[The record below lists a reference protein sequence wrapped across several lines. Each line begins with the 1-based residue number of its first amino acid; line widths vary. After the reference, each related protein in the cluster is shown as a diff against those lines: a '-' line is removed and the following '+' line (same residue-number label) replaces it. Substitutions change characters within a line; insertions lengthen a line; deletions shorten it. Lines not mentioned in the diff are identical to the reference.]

1 MTNDSGNDNL
11 SNDLSEI
18 ANVVGELPANVLE
31 ALKKLPPEFINQ
43 LSQLSPEAVD
53 QLTRLP
59 IDMLSGLAGMP
70 GEMLEWLGRAS
81 SRSESGLSP
90 EVLVQFIKVAST
102 SSQPLRT
109 LKSIPKEML
118 SVMAAIPLEVFDSLM
133 ELPPELLM
141 QLPDAF
147 SATSETLDE
156 IPKNI
161 EELSAASED
170 GSSDVDPQLLATLNE
185 MPQGSIQ
192 SLAELPSESIATIA
206 ELDPELLDTVRQ
218 MPPELIAVISELTP
232 GALSTVIEMP
242 VESATTLSELDP
254 DVLAK
259 LAAEDTPSDTGE
271 PATVLPSSL
280 LVKLGRADD
289 GSGRVLSRILAEAQS
304 VQSLKTATESATDE
318 SDYDTAAATIP
329 EDMPVPSSTAED
341 FDPSEADEET
351 DHGEGNQA
359 SAGEDIEA
367 DWSDDAGATVQDV
380 PANIAAMGDD
390 SFDSAPSEGVSE
402 DASIA
407 DAWSEGLS
415 ALESS
420 EHKPRD
426 RDIMES
432 GDFSQIIDP
441 EGISEDDDS
450 SAYGATVE
458 SKDFEAVNLDDGSAT
473 QRLDDDGSDDDSYGA
488 TIQSDDVSEEFRD
501 GFQTYQD
508 DSSKTVQADDS
519 EDDDSFGETIQ
530 SNDGWS
536 MGDADEFDDPNQ
548 TLQDASIDDG
558 DASQAVQSG
567 DQWSAEGLSALD
579 PSGQSDDDSFG
590 ATIQSDEWSQAEDGG
605 DDDESFSQTVALDEA
620 GAPADFDDDD
630 SFGETIQS
638 DNSFADGSFDD
649 DSFGATIQSGE
660 HDADESFSQ
669 TIATSDLSEEDRQT
683 MADAWDADMMD
694 AANERPDMTIKSS
707 DLQETT
713 TKNTLVITEKK
724 LGTTNIR
731 DYKKGNPFPEP
742 KEPEYELLK
751 KLGEGGM
758 GLVFMARQRS
768 IDREVALKM
777 LKPKTAKDPEQR
789 SKFLTEAVV
798 TGDLDHPN
806 IVPIYDVGASPD
818 DALFYAMKKVEGT
831 PWLDV
836 VLEKSLE
843 ENLDIL
849 KRTADAVGFA
859 HSRGVVHR
867 DLKPENVMLGA
878 FNEVL
883 VMDWGLAYSTEGFRK
898 SASITE
904 STSMGGTPAYM
915 APEMATGPIKK
926 IGPRSDVYLLGA
938 ILFEVVTGK
947 PPHAGKNAMKC
958 LMSAARNKI
967 RDADNERTKR
977 NDPTGE
983 LLKIAHKAM
992 ATKLEDRYQTVDE
1005 FQAGIQDYQSHTE
1018 SITLTLRALEELRE
1032 AKEKQDYDLFAR
1044 ARFGYEEALNLWG
1057 NNKHAQKG
1065 LVDTK
1070 LAYAMCA
1077 QQKGDFDLGMSL
1089 LNVEIPEHKAL
1100 RQELLDAKNTVLARE
1115 RQLEEQKA
1123 ARAKMRRVMTIGTVA
1138 ALIMMSGLAGW
1149 AFVERQEA
1157 VAQKQIA
1164 VEQEAIAKLNE
1175 KEAKRQEGLA
1185 KENEKKAEEQKLIAV
1200 ANEQKA
1206 VEAQKQEA
1214 KQKLL
1219 AIAAKDAALE
1229 AQKKEAVQRLLAQ
1242 ENEKKAVA
1250 SEAEAQKQKLIA
1262 LNNEKEAIKQKAIA
1276 EDNEKKAVVARN
1288 DALEAQKKEAAQ
1300 RLLAVKAKDA
1310 ALLAQKKEAE
1320 QRLLAQEN
1328 EKKAVASEAEAQKQK
1343 LIALNNEKEAVKQKG
1358 IADVKRTEAEEATKA
1373 EQYQAYIARIGL
1385 ADAKI
1390 RENAFDAAI
1399 TILKDC
1405 PAHLRNWEWG
1415 RLMHLCSQSI
1425 GTFDNKAPVDA
1436 IALAPNGTQFVTGG
1450 WNGSATVWDL
1460 ESGRQLAQLKHDG
1473 LYIYAVDWSADG
1485 KWIATGSND
1494 AVHGYVQVWNAETG
1508 ERVAQKFGN
1517 DTDEATS
1524 HTDAV
1529 LSVHFSKNIEGGQ
1542 KLLTTSYDNTARLWN
1557 VASGKQE
1564 RRFLGHNWWVWDAQ
1578 FSPDEKKIVTAS
1590 QDGTAIVWD
1599 SQTGEPGAPFTGH
1612 HGPVY
1617 SAAFSSTGD
1626 AVVTG
1631 GYDKRVL
1638 VWRPSDVR
1646 PYDFTRLTSNS
1657 GSVVPP
1663 PKFKSLDGHSGPVR
1677 TVAFSKDGSRII
1689 SGSQDN
1695 TIRFWDAEGGQLLK
1709 SFRGHDGAV
1718 RTVAFAESDQVI
1730 LSGSHDNSI
1739 RKWNISE
1746 YEEIRVLQGQ
1756 VLEGHVDAI
1765 LSAGFSPDGERIVT
1779 ASRDRTARTWE
1790 TFTGQPLKVFA
1801 EGHSFLATS
1810 AAFFPGGKRLATGA
1824 VDNTVRIWDVD
1835 SGTQLVRLEHTGRA
1849 AALTVSNDGKWVITG
1864 GDDNSAKMWNAET
1877 GELASVFKG
1886 DKDSKGHN
1894 NEVTAVAISENDQRL
1909 LTGDSSGR
1917 VFIWDIK
1924 TQKVVLELK
1933 GHARS
1938 RITDAAFLPGTN
1950 RVLTASADRTVAQW
1964 DATSGEEVPS
1974 LILSHPDSVVA
1985 MSLRPNTH
1993 QVLTACGDG
2002 SVRLWD
2008 ADTAKVISEL
2018 DRGAEKITDV
2028 AINDA
2033 GSKALAVDAN
2043 GRKTLIFSLGN
2054 TTESITADQTYV
2066 SNGQLWSAI
2075 FAPLKSDLGI
2085 LALGGSDAKLIG
2097 LKSAQRENDETLVA
2111 FSPHGVIASA
2121 SYSPDGSKIVT
2132 GSWDFSA
2139 RIWDS
2144 NTGADLRKLAGD
2156 DGHTGFV
2163 NSAVFSPDGKY
2174 VLTASDD
2181 GTAKIWDASNGT
2193 VLTTLTGHEDRVRH
2207 ATFSKDGSQILTS
2220 SNDRTARIW
2229 DLKETAR
2236 ANGSAN
2242 VEATVA
2248 QVFKGHEWAVLSAE
2262 FSDDGKFVI
2271 TASEDNTARIWDATN
2286 GKELSVLAGHTAR
2299 VTSVAFAPGNDPT
2312 RAVTASQDGAV
2323 KLWDT
2328 KENKEILTLDG
2339 HTREVTSVAFSPN
2352 GKYVLTASEDGRAI
2366 LWLTDP
2372 WETAPSKEKLTNVV
2386 RNRVASGAE

>member
-1 MTNDSGNDNL
+1 MTSDSGNDNL

-18 ANVVGELPANVLE
+18 ARVVGELPTNVLD
-31 ALKKLPPEFINQ
+31 ALAKLPPEFINQ
-43 LSQLSPEAVD
+43 LTQLSPEAVD

-59 IDMLSGLAGMP
+59 ADMLSGLAGMP
-70 GEMLEWLGRAS
+70 NDMLEWLGRAS
-81 SRSESGLSP
+81 SRSETGLSP
-90 EVLVQFIKVAST
+90 DVLSQFISVASK

-109 LKSIPKEML
+109 LKAIPTEML
-118 SVMAAIPLEVFDSLM
+118 TVMAALPADVFNGLM
-133 ELPPELLM
+133 DLPPELLK

-147 SATSETLDE
+147 TATSETMDE
-156 IPKNI
+156 IPTNI
-161 EELSAASED
+161 EDLSAASED
-170 GSSDVDPQLLATLNE
+170 GSQDVDPQLLATLNE
-185 MPQGSIQ
+185 MPPGSIKT
-192 SLAELPSESIATIA
+192 LAELPTDSIAAIA
-206 ELDPELLDTVRQ
+206 DLDPELLETVRQ
-218 MPPELIAVISELTP
+218 MPAELLAAISDLTP
-232 GALSTVIEMP
+232 GALSTVIDMP
-242 VESATTLSELDP
+242 IEAATTLSELDP
-254 DVLAK
+254 AVLAR
-259 LAAEDTPSDTGE
+259 LAAEETPADTGQ
-271 PATVLPSSL
+271 PAPFIPSSL
-280 LVKLGRADD
+280 LLKLGRADD
-289 GSGRVLSRILAEAQS
+289 GTGRVLGRIIAEAKS
-304 VQSLKTATESATDE
+304 AKSLEPVSGHDD
-318 SDYDTAAATIP
+318 SDYDTAAATLP
-329 EDMPVPSSTAED
+329 EEMPVPSSTADD
-341 FDPSEADEET
+341 FDASEADEDT
-351 DHGEGNQA
+351 DHGENNQLV
-359 SAGEDIEA
+359 SGDDEAG

-380 PANIAAMGDD
+380 PADIAAMGDD
-390 SFDSAPSEGVSE
+390 SFDSATTEGVSE

-415 ALESS
+415 ALETG

-426 RDIMES
+426 RGIMES

-501 GFQTYQD
+501 GFKTVQD
-508 DSSKTVQADDS
+508 DSSRTVQTNDS

-548 TLQDASIDDG
+548 TLQDASLDD
-558 DASQAVQSG
+558 DESFSQTVQSG

-605 DDDESFSQTVALDEA
+605 DDDESFSQTVALDGA
-620 GAPADFDDDD
+620 GAPSDAGDDD

-638 DNSFADGSFDD
+638 DNSFAEGSFDD

-660 HDADESFSQ
+660 HAADESFSQ
-669 TIATSDLSEEDRQT
+669 TIATSDLSDEDRKT
-683 MADAWDADMMD
+683 MADAWGADMMD
-694 AANERPDMTIKSS
+694 AANERPDMTIKSA
-707 DLQETT
+707 DLQEAAP
-713 TKNTLVITEKK
+713 NHTLVITEKQ
-724 LGTTNIR
+724 LGTTKIR
-731 DYKKGNPFPEP
+731 DYKKGTPFPEP

-789 SKFLTEAVV
+789 AKFLTEAVV

-983 LLKIAHKAM
+983 LLKIALKAM

-1032 AKEKQDYDLFAR
+1032 AKDKQDYDLFSR

-1065 LVDTK
+1065 LLDTK

-1100 RQELLDAKNTVLARE
+1100 HQELLDAKNTVLARE

-1149 AFVERQEA
+1149 AFMERQEA

-1175 KEAKRQEGLA
+1175 KEAKHQEGLA
-1185 KENEKKAEEQKLIAV
+1185 KENEKKAVV
-1200 ANEQKA
+1200 ARNDA
-1206 VEAQKQEA
+1206 IEAQKQEA

-1229 AQKKEAVQRLLAQ
+1229 AQKKEAEQRLLAQ

-1262 LNNEKEAIKQKAIA
+1262 LNNEKEAVKQKAIA

-1288 DALEAQKKEAAQ
+1288 DALQAQKKEAAQ

-1343 LIALNNEKEAVKQKG
+1343 LIALANEKEAVKQKG
-1358 IADVKRTEAEEATKA
+1358 IADDKRAEAVLAQKA

-1399 TILKDC
+1399 TILQDC

-1460 ESGRQLAQLKHDG
+1460 ESGRQITQLKHDG

-1494 AVHGYVQVWNAETG
+1494 TVNGYVQVWNAETG
-1508 ERVAQKFGN
+1508 ERVSQQFGN
-1517 DTDEATS
+1517 NSDEATS

-1529 LSVHFSKNIEGGQ
+1529 LSVHFSKSIEGGQ

-1557 VASGKQE
+1557 VTSGKQE

-1663 PKFKSLDGHSGPVR
+1663 PKFKSLDGHDGPVR

-1695 TIRFWDAEGGQLLK
+1695 TIRLWDSEGGQLLK

-1877 GELASVFKG
+1877 GELAGIFKG

-1938 RITDAAFLPGTN
+1938 RITDAAFLLGTN

-1964 DATSGEEVPS
+1964 NATTGEEDSS

-2018 DRGAEKITDV
+2018 DRGDAKITDV

-2054 TTESITADQTYV
+2054 TTGPISADQTYV
-2066 SNGQLWSAI
+2066 STGQLWSAI
-2075 FAPLKSDLGI
+2075 FAPLQSDLGI

-2163 NSAVFSPDGKY
+2163 NSAVFSPDGKF

-2181 GTAKIWDASNGT
+2181 GTAKIWDASTGA
-2193 VLTTLTGHEDRVRH
+2193 VLATLTGHEDRVRH
-2207 ATFSKDGSQILTS
+2207 ATFSKDGTQILTS

-2229 DLKETAR
+2229 GLKQAVQADGLAT
-2236 ANGSAN
+2236 

-2248 QVFKGHEWAVLSAE
+2248 QVFNGHEWAVLSAE

-2286 GKELSVLAGHTAR
+2286 GEELSVLAGHTAR

-2339 HTREVTSVAFSPN
+2339 HTREVTSVAFSPD

-2366 LWLTDP
+2366 LWLTSP
-2372 WETAPSKEKLTNVV
+2372 WQTEPPKEKLTKIV
-2386 RNRVASGAE
+2386 RTPVASGAE

>member
-1 MTNDSGNDNL
+1 MTSDSGNDNL
-11 SNDLSEI
+11 SNDDLSELTR
-18 ANVVGELPANVLE
+18 VVGELPADVLDS
-31 ALKKLPPEFINQ
+31 LRKLPPEFISQ
-43 LSQLSPEAVD
+43 LAQLSPEAVD

-59 IDMLSGLAGMP
+59 VDMLGGLAGMP
-70 GEMLEWLGRAS
+70 ADMLEWLGRAS
-81 SRSESGLSP
+81 QRSGSSLSP
-90 EVLVQFIKVAST
+90 DALAQFISVACKST
-102 SSQPLRT
+102 QPLRT
-109 LKSIPKEML
+109 LKAIPTEML
-118 SVMAAIPLEVFDSLM
+118 NVMATLPADVFNSLM
-133 ELPPELLM
+133 ELPPELLR

-147 SATSETLDE
+147 TATSETMDE

-161 EELSAASED
+161 EDLSATSDD
-170 GSSDVDPQLLATLNE
+170 GSSDLDPQLLATLNE
-185 MPQGSIQ
+185 MPPGSIQ
-192 SLAELPSESIATIA
+192 TLAELPSESIATLA
-206 ELDPELLDTVRQ
+206 ELDPELLETVRQ
-218 MPPELIAVISELTP
+218 MPPELLAAISDMTP

-242 VESATTLSELDP
+242 IDAATTLSELDP
-254 DVLAK
+254 AVLAR

-271 PATVLPSSL
+271 PAPGLTSAL
-280 LVKLGRADD
+280 LTRLGRADD
-289 GSGRVLSRILAEAQS
+289 GSGRVLGRILSEAQS
-304 VQSLKTATESATDE
+304 VRSLKPGPPSTDE
-318 SDYDTAAATIP
+318 DSDYDNAAATLA
-329 EDMPVPSSTAED
+329 EMPASTGAADD
-341 FDPSEADEET
+341 FDQSEADEET
-351 DHGEGNQA
+351 DHGENNQQA
-359 SAGEDIEA
+359 EGESADG

-380 PANIAAMGDD
+380 PADIAAMGDD
-390 SFDSAPSEGVSE
+390 SFDVAPTEGVSE

-407 DAWSEGLS
+407 DAWAEGLS
-415 ALESS
+415 ALETG
-420 EHKPRD
+420 EIKPRD
-426 RDIMES
+426 RSAMES
-432 GDFSQIIDP
+432 ADFSQVIDP
-441 EGISEDDDS
+441 EGFSEDDDS
-450 SAYGATVE
+450 SSYGATVE
-458 SKDFEAVNLDDGSAT
+458 SKEIEAVNLDDGSAT
-473 QRLDDDGSDDDSYGA
+473 QRLDDDDDDSYGA
-488 TIQSDDVSEEFRD
+488 TIQSEDLSEEFRD

-508 DSSKTVQADDS
+508 ESSKSVPTVDND
-519 EDDDSFGETIQ
+519 EDDSFGATIQ
-530 SNDGWS
+530 SDDGWA

-548 TLQDASIDDG
+548 TLQDISVDD
-558 DASQAVQSG
+558 DNPAQTLQSD
-567 DQWSAEGLSALD
+567 DQWSDEGLSALD
-579 PSGQSDDDSFG
+579 PAAPSDDDSFG
-590 ATIQSDEWSQAEDGG
+590 ATVQSDEWSKVEDGG
-605 DDDESFSQTVALDEA
+605 DDDESFSQTVAIDGA
-620 GAPADFDDDD
+620 GAPSDDDD
-630 SFGETIQS
+630 SFGATIQS
-638 DNSFADGSFDD
+638 DPSIADGGFDD

-660 HDADESFSQ
+660 HGADESFSQ
-669 TIATSDLSEEDRQT
+669 TIATSDLSEEDRRT
-683 MADAWDADMMD
+683 MADAWGADQMD
-694 AANERPDMTIKSS
+694 VPTDRPDVTIKSA
-707 DLQETT
+707 DLQDTSP
-713 TKNTLVITEKK
+713 NHTLVITSKK
-724 LGTTNIR
+724 LGTDKIR
-731 DYKKGNPFPEP
+731 DYKKGTPYPEP

-789 SKFLTEAVV
+789 AKFLTEAVV

-849 KRTADAVGFA
+849 MRTSDAVGFA
-859 HSRGVVHR
+859 HARGVVHR

-967 RDADNERTKR
+967 RDADTERAKR
-977 NDPTGE
+977 NDPSGE
-983 LLKIAHKAM
+983 LTSIAMKAM
-992 ATKLEDRYQTVDE
+992 ATKLEDRYQSVDE
-1005 FQAGIQDYQSHTE
+1005 FQAALREYESHTE

-1032 AKEKQDYDLFAR
+1032 AKSKQDYDLFSR
-1044 ARFGYEEALNLWG
+1044 ARFGYEEALNLWS

-1065 LVDTK
+1065 LTDTK
-1070 LAYAMCA
+1070 LAYALCA
-1077 QQKGDFDLGMSL
+1077 QAKGDFDLGMSL
-1089 LNVEIPEHKAL
+1089 LDVKIPEHKAL
-1100 RQELLDAKNTVLARE
+1100 YDELLDAKNTVLARE

-1123 ARAKMRRVMTIGTVA
+1123 ARARLRRIMTVGTVA

-1149 AFVERQEA
+1149 AYMEREEA
-1157 VAQKQIA
+1157 VKQRLIA
-1164 VEQEAIAKLNE
+1164 VESE
-1175 KEAKRQEGLA
+1175 KEAKRQEGIAKDQKVLA
-1185 KENEKKAEEQKLIAV
+1185 E

-1206 VEAQKQEA
+1206 VVARNDAIEAQKQEA
-1214 KQKLL
+1214 EQREL
-1219 AIAAKDAALE
+1219 AEKAKEKEAEQRIIAEANEKKAKESEMKAVIARNDAVE
-1229 AQKKEAVQRLLAQ
+1229 AQKKEAVQRQLA
-1242 ENEKKAVA
+1242 EANEKKAKE
-1250 SEAEAQKQKLIA
+1250 SEMKAVIARNDAVEAQKQ
-1262 LNNEKEAIKQKAIA
+1262 
-1276 EDNEKKAVVARN
+1276 
-1288 DALEAQKKEAAQ
+1288 EAAQ
-1300 RLLAVKAKDA
+1300 RLLAVKAKDE

-1328 EKKAVASEAEAQKQK
+1328 EKKAVASEKEAQKQK
-1343 LIALNNEKEAVKQKG
+1343 LIAVANEKEAVKQKG
-1358 IADVKRTEAEEATKA
+1358 IADEKRAEAELAQKA

-1399 TILKDC
+1399 TILEDC
-1405 PAHLRNWEWG
+1405 PSHLRNWEWG

-1436 IALAPNGTQFVTGG
+1436 IALAPGGKQFVTGG
-1450 WNGSATVWDL
+1450 WNGSATIWDL
-1460 ESGRQLAQLKHDG
+1460 QSGRQIKQLNHDG
-1473 LYIYAVDWSADG
+1473 LYIYSVDWSADG

-1494 AVHGYVQVWNAETG
+1494 SVNGYVQVWNAETG
-1508 ERVAQKFGN
+1508 ERVGQKFGN
-1517 DTDEATS
+1517 NTDEATS

-1529 LSVHFSKNIEGGQ
+1529 LSVHFSKAGEDGQ
-1542 KLLTTSYDNTARLWN
+1542 KLLTTSYDNTARLWD
-1557 VASGKQE
+1557 VATGQQD

-1578 FSPDEKKIVTAS
+1578 FSPDEKKIVTVS

-1599 SQTGEPGAPFTGH
+1599 TATGEPGSPFTGH
-1612 HGPVY
+1612 DGPVY

-1646 PYDFTRLTSNS
+1646 PYDFKRLKSNS
-1657 GSVVPP
+1657 GGVIPP
-1663 PKFKSLDGHSGPVR
+1663 PKFRSLDGHNGPVR
-1677 TVAFSKDGSRII
+1677 AVAFSQNGSRIV

-1695 TIRFWDAEGGQLLK
+1695 TIRLWDSEGGQLLK

-1718 RTVAFAESDQVI
+1718 RTVTFAESDQVI

-1790 TFTGQPLKVFA
+1790 AATGQPLKVFA
-1801 EGHSFLATS
+1801 EGHSFLASS

-1835 SGTQLVRLEHTGRA
+1835 SGTQLIRLEHTGRA
-1849 AALTVSNDGKWVITG
+1849 AALTVSNNGKWAVTG
-1864 GDDNSAKMWNAET
+1864 GDDKSARIWDAES
-1877 GELASVFKG
+1877 GELMFVFKG
-1886 DKDSKGHN
+1886 DKDNKGHN
-1894 NEVTAVAISENDQRL
+1894 NEVTAVAISGNDQQL

-1917 VFIWDIK
+1917 VFVWDVK
-1924 TQKVVLELK
+1924 TQKVILELK
-1933 GHARS
+1933 GHSRS

-1950 RVLTASADRTVAQW
+1950 RVLTACADKTVAQW
-1964 DATSGEEVPS
+1964 DLTTGKEVPS
-1974 LILSHPDSVVA
+1974 LILRHPDSVVA

-1993 QVLTACGDG
+1993 EVLTACGDG
-2002 SVRLWD
+2002 SVRLWN
-2008 ADTAKVISEL
+2008 ADTAEVIAEV
-2018 DRGAEKITDV
+2018 DRGNAKITDV
-2028 AINDA
+2028 AINAD
-2033 GSKALAVDAN
+2033 GTKGLAVDAN
-2043 GRKTLIFSLGN
+2043 GRKTLVFSLENSQGQ
-2054 TTESITADQTYV
+2054 IKPDQTSV
-2066 SNGQLWSAI
+2066 STGQLWSAI
-2075 FAPLKSDLGI
+2075 FAPVNNDLAI
-2085 LALGGSDAKLIG
+2085 VVLGGSDAKLIG
-2097 LKSAQRENDETLVA
+2097 LKTVRRESDETLVA

-2121 SYSPDGSKIVT
+2121 AYSPDGSKIVT

-2139 RIWDS
+2139 RIWNS
-2144 NTGADLRKLAGD
+2144 NTGADLRKLAGEQ
-2156 DGHTGFV
+2156 GHTGFV
-2163 NSAVFSPDGKY
+2163 NSAVFSPDSAGRW
-2174 VLTASDD
+2174 VLTGSDD
-2181 GTAKIWDASNGT
+2181 GTAKIWDAATGE
-2193 VLTTLTGHEDRVRH
+2193 VLATLTGHQDRVRH
-2207 ATFSKDGSQILTS
+2207 ATFSKDGTQILTS

-2229 DLKETAR
+2229 NLKATAH
-2236 ANGSAN
+2236 ADGSTK

-2248 QVFKGHEWAVLSAE
+2248 QVFTGHEWAVVSAE

-2286 GKELSVLAGHTAR
+2286 GQELSVLAGHTAR
-2299 VTSVAFAPGNDPT
+2299 VTSVAFAPGENPT

-2328 KENKEILTLDG
+2328 QENKEILTLDG

-2366 LWLTDP
+2366 LWLTAP
-2372 WETAPSKEKLTNVV
+2372 WETAPPKEKLTNVV

>member
-1 MTNDSGNDNL
+1 MLEPLRKRESTAMTSDSGNDNL
-11 SNDLSEI
+11 SNDGASEI
-18 ANVVGELPANVLE
+18 ARIVGELPTDVLD
-31 ALKKLPPEFINQ
+31 ALRKIPPEFINQ
-43 LSQLSPEAVD
+43 LANLSPEAVN

-59 IDMLSGLAGMP
+59 VDMLGGLAGMP
-70 GEMLEWLGRAS
+70 NEMLEWLGRAS
-81 SRSESGLSP
+81 SRGESGLSP
-90 EVLVQFIKVAST
+90 DVLAQFISVASKST
-102 SSQPLRT
+102 QPLHT
-109 LKSIPKEML
+109 LKAIPTEIL
-118 SVMAAIPLEVFDSLM
+118 NVMATLPADVFNALM
-133 ELPPELLM
+133 EMPPELLK

-147 SATSETLDE
+147 AATSETLDE
-156 IPKNI
+156 IPTNI
-161 EELSAASED
+161 EELSAASD
-170 GSSDVDPQLLATLNE
+170 DASSDIDPQLLATLSE
-185 MPQGSIQ
+185 MPADSIQ
-192 SLAELPSESIATIA
+192 TLAELPTESIAAIA
-206 ELDPELLDTVRQ
+206 ELDPELLETVRQ
-218 MPPELIAVISELTP
+218 MPAELIAALSGLTP
-232 GALSTVIEMP
+232 GALSTVIEMQIQ
-242 VESATTLSELDP
+242 SATTLSELDP
-254 DVLAK
+254 AILAK
-259 LAAEDTPSDTGE
+259 LAAEDTPDDTGRLA
-271 PATVLPSSL
+271 PTLSSAL

-289 GSGRVLSRILAEAQS
+289 GSGHVLGHILAEAKS
-304 VQSLKTATESATDE
+304 VQSLRASTNSVDE
-318 SDYDTAAATIP
+318 DPDYDTAAATLP
-329 EDMPVPSSTAED
+329 EELQVPTSTADD
-341 FDPSEADEET
+341 FDASEADEST
-351 DHGEGNQA
+351 DHGENNRLA
-359 SAGEDIEA
+359 AGDDA
-367 DWSDDAGATVQDV
+367 DGDWSDDAGATVQDV
-380 PANIAAMGDD
+380 PANIAEMADD
-390 SFDSAPSEGVSE
+390 SFVFAAAEGPSE

-407 DAWSEGLS
+407 DAWAEGLS
-415 ALESS
+415 ALETG

-426 RDIMES
+426 RSPMES

-450 SAYGATVE
+450 ITYGATVE
-458 SKDFEAVNLDDGSAT
+458 SKEIEAVNLDDGSAT
-473 QRLDDDGSDDDSYGA
+473 QKIDDDGSDDDSYGA

-501 GFQTYQD
+501 GFQTHQD
-508 DSSKTVQADDS
+508 ESSKPVPVT
-519 EDDDSFGETIQ
+519 DDDSFGETMQ
-530 SNDGWS
+530 SNDGCS
-536 MGDADEFDDPNQ
+536 MEDDNEFDDPNQ
-548 TLQDASIDDG
+548 TLQDISVDDEKK
-558 DASQAVQSG
+558 SQTD

-579 PSGQSDDDSFG
+579 PSGSDDDSFG
-590 ATIQSDEWSQAEDGG
+590 ATVQSDEWSNAEGSGG
-605 DDDESFSQTVALDEA
+605 NDDDESFSQTVAIDGT
-620 GAPADFDDDD
+620 GAPSDDDE
-630 SFGETIQS
+630 SFGQTIQS
-638 DNSFADGSFDD
+638 DPSIADGSFDD

-660 HDADESFSQ
+660 HDVDESFSQ
-669 TIATSDLSEEDRQT
+669 TIATSDLSEEDRRT
-683 MADAWDADMMD
+683 MNDAWGADMVD
-694 AANERPDMTIKSS
+694 AANERPDMTIKSA
-707 DLQETT
+707 DLQ
-713 TKNTLVITEKK
+713 KSSPNHTLVITEKK
-724 LGTTNIR
+724 LGTTNIS
-731 DYKKGNPFPEP
+731 DYKKGHPFPEP

-789 SKFLTEAVV
+789 AKFLTEAVV
-798 TGDLDHPN
+798 TGELDHPN
-806 IVPIYDVGASPD
+806 IVPIYDVGASAD

-904 STSMGGTPAYM
+904 SISMGGTPAYM

-967 RDADNERTKR
+967 RDSDTERAKR

-1018 SITLTLRALEELRE
+1018 SITLTLRALDELRE
-1032 AKEKQDYDLFAR
+1032 AKEKQDYDLFSR

-1070 LAYAMCA
+1070 LAYALCA
-1077 QQKGDFDLGMSL
+1077 QKKGDFDLGMSL
-1089 LNVEIPEHKAL
+1089 LNVEVPEHKSL
-1100 RQELLDAKNTVLARE
+1100 YDELLDAKNTVLARE

-1138 ALIMMSGLAGW
+1138 ALVMMSSLAGW
-1149 AFVERQEA
+1149 AYMEREEA
-1157 VAQKQIA
+1157 VKQRLIA
-1164 VEQEAIAKLNE
+1164 VEQEAIAKEKE
-1175 KEAKRQEGLA
+1175 KEAVFQKGLA
-1185 KENEKKAEEQKLIAV
+1185 EDQKLIAE
-1200 ANEQKA
+1200 ANE
-1206 VEAQKQEA
+1206 E
-1214 KQKLL
+1214 
-1219 AIAAKDAALE
+1219 
-1229 AQKKEAVQRLLAQ
+1229 
-1242 ENEKKAVA
+1242 
-1250 SEAEAQKQKLIA
+1250 
-1262 LNNEKEAIKQKAIA
+1262 
-1276 EDNEKKAVVARN
+1276 KAVVARN
-1288 DALEAQKKEAAQ
+1288 DAVAAQKEEAKQKLIALAAKDTAEKAQKEEAKQRMLAVKAKDTAVMAQKKEVEQ
-1300 RLLAVKAKDA
+1300 RLLAVKAKDEAVKAQTA
-1310 ALLAQKKEAE
+1310 AEVAQKEEA
-1320 QRLLAQEN
+1320 
-1328 EKKAVASEAEAQKQK
+1328 KQK
-1343 LIALNNEKEAVKQKG
+1343 LIAVAAKNLAVQAQMAAEVAQKEEAKQKLLAVKARDAA
-1358 IADVKRTEAEEATKA
+1358 IEARQA

-1399 TILKDC
+1399 VILDDC
-1405 PAHLRNWEWG
+1405 PSHLRNWEWG

-1436 IALAPNGTQFVTGG
+1436 IALAPNGKQFVTGG
-1450 WNGSATVWDL
+1450 WNGAATIWDL
-1460 ESGRQLAQLKHDG
+1460 ESGQQIKQLDHDG
-1473 LYIYAVDWSADG
+1473 LYIYSVDWSADG
-1485 KWIATGSND
+1485 NWIATGSND
-1494 AVHGYVQVWNAETG
+1494 AVNGYVQVWNAKTG
-1508 ERVAQKFGN
+1508 ERVNQQFGDN
-1517 DTDEATS
+1517 TDEATS

-1529 LSVHFSKNIEGGQ
+1529 LSVHFSKGSTGGQ
-1542 KLLTTSYDNTARLWN
+1542 KLLTASYDETARLWN
-1557 VASGKQE
+1557 VATGQQDQ
-1564 RRFLGHNWWVWDAQ
+1564 RFLGHNGWVWDAQ
-1578 FSPDEKKIVTAS
+1578 FSPDEKKIVTVS
-1590 QDGTAIVWD
+1590 QDGSAIVWD
-1599 SQTGEPGAPFTGH
+1599 AETGEPGSPFNGH

-1617 SAAFSSTGD
+1617 SAAFSSDG
-1626 AVVTG
+1626 ASVVTG

-1646 PYDFTRLTSNS
+1646 PYDFSRIES
-1657 GSVVPP
+1657 GKVIPP
-1663 PKFKSLDGHSGPVR
+1663 PKFRSLDGHEGPVR
-1677 TVAFSKDGSRII
+1677 TVAFSQDGSRII

-1695 TIRFWDAEGGQLLK
+1695 TIRLWDSEGGQLLK

-1790 TFTGQPLKVFA
+1790 AVTGQPLKVFA

-1824 VDNTVRIWDVD
+1824 VDNTVRIWDAD
-1835 SGTQLVRLEHTGRA
+1835 SGTQFVRLEHTGRA
-1849 AALTVSNDGKWVITG
+1849 AALTISNDGKRVITG
-1864 GDDNSAKMWNAET
+1864 GDDYSANVWNADTGDLVFSLKKSET
-1877 GELASVFKG
+1877 
-1886 DKDSKGHN
+1886 SKGHN
-1894 NEVTAVAISENDQRL
+1894 NEVTAVAISEDGQRL

-1917 VFIWDIK
+1917 VFIWDLK
-1924 TQKVVLELK
+1924 TQTVLLELK
-1933 GHARS
+1933 GHSRS
-1938 RITDAAFLPGTN
+1938 RITDAAFLPGTS
-1950 RVLTASADRTVAQW
+1950 RVLTACADRTVAQW
-1964 DATSGEEVPS
+1964 DLSIGKEISS
-1974 LILSHPDSVVA
+1974 LILKHPDSVVA

-2008 ADTAKVISEL
+2008 ADTAKVLSEL
-2018 DRGAEKITDV
+2018 DRGDAKITDV
-2028 AINDA
+2028 SINAD
-2033 GSKALAVDAN
+2033 GTKALAVDAN
-2043 GRKTLIFSLGN
+2043 GRKTLIFPLDVNNSRM
-2054 TTESITADQTYV
+2054 TPDHTHIST
-2066 SNGQLWSAI
+2066 GQLWTAI
-2075 FAPLKSDLGI
+2075 FAPLKNDLAI
-2085 LALGGSDAKLIG
+2085 LALGGSDAQLIG
-2097 LKSAQRENDETLVA
+2097 LKSAKRDNDENLVA
-2111 FSPHGVIASA
+2111 FSPHGIIASA
-2121 SYSPDGSKIVT
+2121 NYSPDGSKIVT

-2139 RIWDS
+2139 RIWNA

-2163 NSAVFSPDGKY
+2163 NSAVFSPDAAGRW

-2181 GTAKIWDASNGT
+2181 GTAKIWDAATGS
-2193 VLTTLTGHEDRVRH
+2193 VLATLLGHEDRVRH
-2207 ATFSKDGSQILTS
+2207 ATFSKDGTRILTS

-2229 DLKETAR
+2229 TLKETAQ
-2236 ANGSAN
+2236 ANGSTTI
-2242 VEATVA
+2242 EAAIT
-2248 QVFKGHEWAVLSAE
+2248 QVFNGHKWAVVSAE
-2262 FSDDGKFVI
+2262 FSDDGKLVI
-2271 TASEDNTARIWDATN
+2271 TASEDNTARIWDAAN

-2328 KENKEILTLDG
+2328 QENKEILTLDG
-2339 HTREVTSVAFSPN
+2339 HTREVTSVAFSPD

-2366 LWLTDP
+2366 LWLTTP
-2372 WETAPSKEKLTNVV
+2372 WETAPPKEKLTEILQAP
-2386 RNRVASGAE
+2386 VATGAE

>member
-1 MTNDSGNDNL
+1 MTSDSGNDKL

-18 ANVVGELPANVLE
+18 ARVVGELPTDVLE
-31 ALKKLPPEFINQ
+31 ALAKLPPEFIQ
-43 LSQLSPEAVD
+43 RLTRLSPEAVD

-59 IDMLSGLAGMP
+59 AGMLSGLAGMP
-70 GEMLEWLGRAS
+70 TDVLEWLGRAS
-81 SRSESGLSP
+81 SRSETGLSP
-90 EVLVQFIKVAST
+90 AVLSQFIAMAT
-102 SSQPLRT
+102 NSSQALGT
-109 LKSIPKEML
+109 LKAIPTEML
-118 SVMAAIPLEVFDSLM
+118 NVMAALPADVFNGLM
-133 ELPPELLM
+133 ALPPELLK

-147 SATSETLDE
+147 TATSETMDE
-156 IPKNI
+156 IPTNI
-161 EELSAASED
+161 EDMSAASDD
-170 GSSDVDPQLLATLNE
+170 GSHDVDPQLLATLNE
-185 MPQGSIQ
+185 MPPGSIQ
-192 SLAELPSESIATIA
+192 TLAELPSDSIAAIA
-206 ELDPELLDTVRQ
+206 DLDPDLLETVRQ
-218 MPPELIAVISELTP
+218 MPAELLAAISDLTP
-232 GALSTVIEMP
+232 GALSTVINMP
-242 VESATTLSELDP
+242 LDSATTLSELDP
-254 DVLAK
+254 AVLAR
-259 LAAEDTPSDTGE
+259 LSNEETPTDTGQ
-271 PATVLPSSL
+271 PAPFIPSAL
-280 LVKLGRADD
+280 LLKLGRADD
-289 GSGRVLSRILAEAQS
+289 GTGRVLSRIIAEARSAKSLQQTS
-304 VQSLKTATESATDE
+304 GAVQDD

-329 EDMPVPSSTAED
+329 EDMPVPASTADD
-341 FDPSEADEET
+341 FDPSEADEDT
-351 DHGEGNQA
+351 DHGENAGIPK
-359 SAGEDIEA
+359 GEDA
-367 DWSDDAGATVQDV
+367 DGDWSDDAGATVQDI
-380 PANIAAMGDD
+380 PADIAAMGDE
-390 SFDSAPSEGVSE
+390 SFDAASAEGLSE
-402 DASIA
+402 DASIS
-407 DAWSEGLS
+407 DAWAEGLS
-415 ALESS
+415 ALET
-420 EHKPRD
+420 EDEKPRD
-426 RDIMES
+426 RGIMES
-432 GDFSQIIDP
+432 GDFSQVIDP

-450 SAYGATVE
+450 SVYGATVE
-458 SKDFEAVNLDDGSAT
+458 SKEIDAVNLDDGSAT
-473 QRLDDDGSDDDSYGA
+473 QRLDDDGSDDDS
-488 TIQSDDVSEEFRD
+488 
-501 GFQTYQD
+501 
-508 DSSKTVQADDS
+508 
-519 EDDDSFGETIQ
+519 FGETMQ

-536 MGDADEFDDPNQ
+536 MGDSEEFGDPNQ
-548 TLQDASIDDG
+548 TLQDASLDD
-558 DASQAVQSG
+558 DESFSQTVQSG

-579 PSGQSDDDSFG
+579 PSGGSDDDDSFG

-605 DDDESFSQTVALDEA
+605 NEDESFSQTVAIDGA
-620 GAPADFDDDD
+620 GALSDDDD

-638 DNSFADGSFDD
+638 DHSFAEGNFDD

-660 HDADESFSQ
+660 HDVDESFSQ
-669 TIATSDLSEEDRQT
+669 TIATSDLSLEDRKT
-683 MADAWDADMMD
+683 MADAWGGDMMD
-694 AANERPDMTIKSS
+694 AANERPEMTIKSAS
-707 DLQETT
+707 LQDTT
-713 TKNTLVITEKK
+713 PNHTLVITERK
-724 LGTTNIR
+724 LGTTKIR
-731 DYKKGNPFPEP
+731 DYQKGTPFPEP

-789 SKFLTEAVV
+789 AKFLTEAVV

-806 IVPIYDVGASPD
+806 IVPIYDVGASAD

-836 VLEKSLE
+836 VLEKTLE
-843 ENLDIL
+843 DNLDIL
-849 KRTADAVGFA
+849 MRTADAVSFA

-898 SASITE
+898 SASITG

-938 ILFEVVTGK
+938 ILFKVVTGK

-967 RDADNERTKR
+967 RDSDNERTKR

-992 ATKLEDRYQTVDE
+992 ATKLEERYQTVND
-1005 FQAGIQDYQSHTE
+1005 FQAGIRDYQSHTE
-1018 SITLTLRALEELRE
+1018 SITLTLRALDELRE
-1032 AKEKQDYDLFAR
+1032 AKAKQDYDLFSR

-1070 LAYAMCA
+1070 LAYALCA
-1077 QQKGDFDLGMSL
+1077 QKKGDFDLGMSL
-1089 LNVEIPEHKAL
+1089 LNVDLPEHKAL
-1100 RQELLDAKNTVLARE
+1100 YDELLDAKNTVLARE

-1123 ARAKMRRVMTIGTVA
+1123 ARARMRRIMTIGTVA
-1138 ALIMMSGLAGW
+1138 ALIMMSCLAGW

-1157 VAQKQIA
+1157 VKQETIAKENEAKA
-1164 VEQEAIAKLNE
+1164 VEQELIATANAD
-1175 KEAKRQEGLA
+1175 EAKRQEGIAKENAQKEKKAKVEALLA
-1185 KENEKKAEEQKLIAV
+1185 KEQ
-1200 ANEQKA
+1200 
-1206 VEAQKQEA
+1206 
-1214 KQKLL
+1214 
-1219 AIAAKDAALE
+1219 
-1229 AQKKEAVQRLLAQ
+1229 
-1242 ENEKKAVA
+1242 
-1250 SEAEAQKQKLIA
+1250 
-1262 LNNEKEAIKQKAIA
+1262 
-1276 EDNEKKAVVARN
+1276 
-1288 DALEAQKKEAAQ
+1288 
-1300 RLLAVKAKDA
+1300 
-1310 ALLAQKKEAE
+1310 EAE
-1320 QRLLAQEN
+1320 QRLLAEAN
-1328 EKKAVASEAEAQKQK
+1328 EKKAKASEAAALLAKKNEEEQRLVAQANEKKAKASEVKAKASEAA
-1343 LIALNNEKEAVKQKG
+1343 ALLAKKNEEEQRLVAQANEKEAVKQKG
-1358 IADVKRTEAEEATKA
+1358 IADEKRTEAELAQKA

-1425 GTFDNKAPVDA
+1425 GTFDNEAPVDG
-1436 IALAPNGTQFVTGG
+1436 IALSPNGKQFVTGG
-1450 WNGSATVWDL
+1450 WNGSATIWDL
-1460 ESGRQLAQLKHDG
+1460 KSGQQLTQLKHDG

-1494 AVHGYVQVWNAETG
+1494 AVNGYVQVWDAETG
-1508 ERVAQKFGN
+1508 ERLSQQYGN
-1517 DTDEATS
+1517 NTDEAAS

-1529 LSVHFSKNIEGGQ
+1529 LSVRFSKNLEGGQ

-1557 VASGKQE
+1557 VATGTQE

-1599 SQTGEPGAPFTGH
+1599 VQTGESGAPFTGH

-1663 PKFKSLDGHSGPVR
+1663 PKFKSLDGHDGPVR
-1677 TVAFSKDGSRII
+1677 TVAFSQDGSRII

-1695 TIRFWDAEGGQLLK
+1695 TIRLWDAEGGQLLK

-1718 RTVAFAESDQVI
+1718 RTVAFAENDQVI

-1801 EGHSFLATS
+1801 EGHSFLASS
-1810 AAFFPGGKRLATGA
+1810 AAFFSGGKRLATGA

-1864 GDDNSAKMWNAET
+1864 GDDHSARMWNVET
-1877 GELASVFKG
+1877 GELAFIFKG
-1886 DKDSKGHN
+1886 DKDTLGHN
-1894 NEVTAVAISENDQRL
+1894 NEVTAVAISGDDQQL
-1909 LTGDSSGR
+1909 LTGDSTGR
-1917 VFIWDIK
+1917 VFMWDIK

-1938 RITDAAFLPGTN
+1938 RITDAAFLPGTK

-1964 DATSGEEVPS
+1964 DAASGKEIPS
-1974 LILSHPDSVVA
+1974 LILNHPDSVVA

-2008 ADTAKVISEL
+2008 ADTAKVVTEL
-2018 DRGAEKITDV
+2018 DRGGAKITDV

-2043 GRKTLIFSLGN
+2043 GRKTLIFSLEN
-2054 TTESITADQTYV
+2054 TQQPLTADQTYV

-2075 FAPLKSDLGI
+2075 FAPLKSDIGI

-2097 LKSAQRENDETLVA
+2097 LTSARRESDETLVA

-2156 DGHTGFV
+2156 NGHTGFV
-2163 NSAVFSPDGKY
+2163 NSAVFSPNSKY
-2174 VLTASDD
+2174 VLTGSDD
-2181 GTAKIWDASNGT
+2181 GTSKIWDASTGA
-2193 VLTTLTGHEDRVRH
+2193 VLATLTGHEDRVRH
-2207 ATFSKDGSQILTS
+2207 ATFSKDGTQILTS

-2229 DLKETAR
+2229 VLKETAQ
-2236 ANGSAN
+2236 ADGSVN
-2242 VEATVA
+2242 VEASVA
-2248 QVFKGHEWAVLSAE
+2248 QIFNGHEWAVLSAE

-2286 GKELSVLAGHTAR
+2286 GKELSVLSGHTAR
-2299 VTSVAFAPGNDPT
+2299 VSSVAFAPGENPT
-2312 RAVTASQDGAV
+2312 RAVTASQDGTV

-2328 KENKEILTLDG
+2328 QANKEILTLDG
-2339 HTREVTSVAFSPN
+2339 HTREVTSVAFSPD

-2366 LWLTDP
+2366 LWLTTP
-2372 WETAPSKEKLTNVV
+2372 WETVPPAEKLTKVV
-2386 RNRVASGAE
+2386 REPVASGAE

>member
-1 MTNDSGNDNL
+1 MTSDSGNDNL

-31 ALKKLPPEFINQ
+31 SLKKLPSEFINR
-43 LSQLSPEAVD
+43 LSYLSPEAVD

-59 IDMLSGLAGMP
+59 IDMLAGLAGMP
-70 GEMLEWLGRAS
+70 SEMLEWLGRVS
-81 SRSESGLSP
+81 SRSDSGLSP
-90 EVLVQFIKVAST
+90 EVLAQFIKGAST

-118 SVMAAIPLEVFDSLM
+118 SVIAAIPSEVFDSLM
-133 ELPPELLM
+133 ELPPELLN

-147 SATSETLDE
+147 SATLETLDE
-156 IPKNI
+156 IPSNI
-161 EELSAASED
+161 EKLSDASED
-170 GSSDVDPQLLATLNE
+170 VSSDIDPRLLATLND
-185 MPQGSIQ
+185 MPPDAIQ
-192 SLAELPSESIATIA
+192 TLAELPTESIASIA
-206 ELDPELLDTVRQ
+206 EFGPELLDSVRQ
-218 MPPELIAVISELTP
+218 MPSELIAAISDLSP

-254 DVLAK
+254 DVLAMLTAK
-259 LAAEDTPSDTGE
+259 DIPSDTSQ

-280 LVKLGRADD
+280 IVTLGRADG

-304 VQSLKTATESATDE
+304 VQSLRTAADSEHDDSANESAVT
-318 SDYDTAAATIP
+318 TMP
-329 EDMPVPSSTAED
+329 EAMLFPSSTAEN

-351 DHGEGNQA
+351 DHGEGNPD
-359 SAGEDIEA
+359 SAGDDMEA
-367 DWSDDAGATVQDV
+367 DWSDDAGETVQDV
-380 PANIAAMGDD
+380 PADFAAMGDD
-390 SFDSAPSEGVSE
+390 SFDFASSESASQ

-407 DAWSEGLS
+407 DAWAEGLS
-415 ALESS
+415 AFESS
-420 EHKPRD
+420 EQKPRD
-426 RDIMES
+426 RGTLDS

-450 SAYGATVE
+450 SAYGATIE
-458 SKDFEAVNLDDGSAT
+458 SKEIEAVNLDGGAATQRPEDDGSA
-473 QRLDDDGSDDDSYGA
+473 DDSYGA

-501 GFQTYQD
+501 GFQAYQD
-508 DSSKTVQADDS
+508 DSAKSGQPADS
-519 EDDDSFGETIQ
+519 GEDDSFAETIQ

-548 TLQDASIDDG
+548 TLQDASFDDS
-558 DASQAVQSG
+558 DASQTVQSG
-567 DQWSAEGLSALD
+567 DQWAAEGLSALD
-579 PSGQSDDDSFG
+579 PSGRSDDDSFG
-590 ATIQSDEWSQAEDGG
+590 ETIQSDEWSQAEDGG
-605 DDDESFSQTVALDEA
+605 DDDESFSQTVALDGA
-620 GAPADFDDDD
+620 GAPSNADDDD

-638 DNSFADGSFDD
+638 DNSFDD

-660 HDADESFSQ
+660 HDADESFSK
-669 TIATSDLSEEDRQT
+669 TIATSDLSEDERKT
-683 MADAWDADMMD
+683 MAEAWGADMV
-694 AANERPDMTIKSS
+694 AVANERPGTSIKSADIQGS
-707 DLQETT
+707 N

-724 LGTTNIR
+724 LGTKKIHN
-731 DYKKGNPFPEP
+731 YKKGNPFPEP
-742 KEPEYELLK
+742 KKPEYELLK

-789 SKFLTEAVV
+789 AKFLTEAVV

-836 VLEKSLE
+836 VLERSLE

-849 KRTADAVGFA
+849 MRTADAVGFA

-883 VMDWGLAYSTEGFRK
+883 VMDWGLAYSTEEFQK

-915 APEMATGPIKK
+915 APEMATGPIKI

-983 LLKIAHKAM
+983 LLKIARKAM
-992 ATKLEDRYQTVDE
+992 ATKLEDRYRTVEE

-1032 AKEKQDYDLFAR
+1032 AKEKQDYDLFSR

-1057 NNKHAQKG
+1057 RNTHAQKG
-1065 LVDTK
+1065 LIDTK
-1070 LAYAMCA
+1070 LAYAICA
-1077 QQKGDFDLGMSL
+1077 QTKGDFDLGMSL
-1089 LNVEIPEHKAL
+1089 LNVEIAEHKAL
-1100 RQELLDAKNTVLARE
+1100 HDELLEAKNTILARE

-1123 ARAKMRRVMTIGTVA
+1123 ARARMRRIMTVGTVA
-1138 ALIMMSGLAGW
+1138 ALVMMSGLAGW
-1149 AFVERQEA
+1149 AYMEREEA
-1157 VAQKQIA
+1157 VIQRAIA
-1164 VEQEAIAKLNE
+1164 VEQEGI
-1175 KEAKRQEGLA
+1175 A
-1185 KENEKKAEEQKLIAV
+1185 KENEKEAVLQKGLAEEQKLIA
-1200 ANEQKA
+1200 
-1206 VEAQKQEA
+1206 QE
-1214 KQKLL
+1214 
-1219 AIAAKDAALE
+1219 
-1229 AQKKEAVQRLLAQ
+1229 
-1242 ENEKKAVA
+1242 
-1250 SEAEAQKQKLIA
+1250 
-1262 LNNEKEAIKQKAIA
+1262 
-1276 EDNEKKAVVARN
+1276 NEKKAVVARN
-1288 DALEAQKKEAAQ
+1288 DAVLAQEKEAKQKVIALAAKDAAIEARKKEEEQRLLAVMAKDVAVKAQMAAEKAQ
-1300 RLLAVKAKDA
+1300 EEEAKQKLLAVKAKDA
-1310 ALLAQKKEAE
+1310 AELAQKKEAE
-1320 QRLLAQEN
+1320 QRLLAVRAKETAEKAQE
-1328 EKKAVASEAEAQKQK
+1328 EEAKQRMLAVKARDVAVEAQKAET
-1343 LIALNNEKEAVKQKG
+1343 LA
-1358 IADVKRTEAEEATKA
+1358 REAEE
-1373 EQYQAYIARIGL
+1373 YQAYIARIGL

-1399 TILKDC
+1399 LILKDC

-1460 ESGRQLAQLKHDG
+1460 ESGQQLSQLKHDG
-1473 LYIYAVDWSADG
+1473 LYIYAVDWSSDG

-1494 AVHGYVQVWNAETG
+1494 TVNGYVQVWNAETG

-1529 LSVHFSKNIEGGQ
+1529 LSVHFSKNTEGGQ

-1557 VASGKQE
+1557 VTSGKQE

-1599 SQTGEPGAPFTGH
+1599 IQTGEPGAPFTGH

-1617 SAAFSSTGD
+1617 SAAFSSTDD

-1646 PYDFTRLTSNS
+1646 PYDFTRLTSKS

-1695 TIRFWDAEGGQLLK
+1695 TIRFWDAVGGQLLK

-1765 LSAGFSPDGERIVT
+1765 LSAGFSPDGEQIVT
-1779 ASRDRTARTWE
+1779 SSRDRTARTWE
-1790 TFTGQPLKVFA
+1790 TFTGKPLNVFA

-1810 AAFFPGGKRLATGA
+1810 AAFFYGGKRLATGA

-1835 SGTQLVRLEHTGRA
+1835 SGTQLARLEHTGRA
-1849 AALTVSNDGKWVITG
+1849 ATLTVSNDGKWVITG
-1864 GDDNSAKMWNAET
+1864 GDDKSAKMWNAET
-1877 GELASVFKG
+1877 GELESVFKG
-1886 DKDSKGHN
+1886 DKDSRSHN
-1894 NEVTAVAISENDQRL
+1894 NEVTAVAISENDQQL

-1917 VFIWDIK
+1917 VFIWDIR

-1950 RVLTASADRTVAQW
+1950 RVLTASADRSVAQW
-1964 DATSGEEVPS
+1964 DTTSGKEVSS

-2008 ADTAKVISEL
+2008 ADTAKVITSL
-2018 DRGAEKITDV
+2018 DCGDAKITDV
-2028 AINDA
+2028 AINDV

-2043 GRKTLIFSLGN
+2043 GRKTLIFSLEN
-2054 TTESITADQTYV
+2054 TAEPITAEQTSI

-2085 LALGGSDAKLIG
+2085 LTLGGSDAKLIG
-2097 LKSAQRENDETLVA
+2097 LKSVQRDNDETLVA

-2139 RIWDS
+2139 RIWNS
-2144 NTGADLRKLAGD
+2144 STGADLRKLAGD

-2181 GTAKIWDASNGT
+2181 GTAKIWAASTGA
-2193 VLTTLTGHEDRVRH
+2193 VLATLTGHEDRVRH

-2229 DLKETAR
+2229 DLKETAQ
-2236 ANGSAN
+2236 ATGLATI
-2242 VEATVA
+2242 EATVA
-2248 QVFKGHEWAVLSAE
+2248 QTFNGHKWAVLSAE

-2286 GKELSVLAGHTAR
+2286 GKELSILAGHTAR

-2339 HTREVTSVAFSPN
+2339 HTREVTSVVFSPD

-2366 LWLTDP
+2366 LWLTSP
-2372 WETAPSKEKLTNVV
+2372 WQTEPPKETLTNVIMTP
-2386 RNRVASGAE
+2386 VASGAE

>member
-1 MTNDSGNDNL
+1 MTSDSGNDNI
-11 SNDLSEI
+11 SNDDLSEI
-18 ANVVGELPANVLE
+18 ARIVGELPANVLDS
-31 ALKKLPPEFINQ
+31 LRKLPPQFISQ
-43 LSQLSPEAVD
+43 LADLSPEAID

-59 IDMLSGLAGMP
+59 VDMLGGLAGMP
-70 GEMLEWLGRAS
+70 VEMLEWLGRAS

-90 EVLVQFIKVAST
+90 DVLAQFISVAGH

-109 LKSIPKEML
+109 LKAIPTEMMN
-118 SVMAAIPLEVFDSLM
+118 VMAALPADVFNSLM
-133 ELPPELLM
+133 ELPPELLK

-147 SATSETLDE
+147 AATSETLDE

-161 EELSAASED
+161 EELSASSED
-170 GSSDVDPQLLATLNE
+170 GSQDVNPQLLATLAE
-185 MPQGSIQ
+185 MPPGSIQ
-192 SLAELPSESIATIA
+192 TLAELPTESIASLA
-206 ELDPELLDTVRQ
+206 QLDPELLETVRQ
-218 MPPELIAVISELTP
+218 MPAELLAAISDLTP

-242 VESATTLSELDP
+242 IDAATTLSELDP
-254 DVLAK
+254 ALLAR
-259 LAAEDTPSDTGE
+259 LAAEDTTSDTGE
-271 PATVLPSSL
+271 SAPRLTSAL
-280 LVKLGRADD
+280 LMKLGRADG

-304 VQSLKTATESATDE
+304 AKTLKPDPESAADDA
-318 SDYDTAAATIP
+318 DYDTAAATLP
-329 EDMPVPSSTAED
+329 EMQVSTNSSED
-341 FDPSEADEET
+341 FGDDDDTGHGDNDPLPKGADSE
-351 DHGEGNQA
+351 G
-359 SAGEDIEA
+359 

-380 PANIAAMGDD
+380 PADIGAMGDD
-390 SFDSAPSEGVSE
+390 SFDDAADEGASA
-402 DASIA
+402 DASLA
-407 DAWSEGLS
+407 DAWAEGLS
-415 ALESS
+415 ALETT
-420 EHKPRD
+420 EARPRD
-426 RDIMES
+426 RSATES
-432 GDFSQIIDP
+432 ADFSQVIDP
-441 EGISEDDDS
+441 EGFSEDDS
-450 SAYGATVE
+450 STYGETVE
-458 SKDFEAVNLDDGSAT
+458 SKEIEAVNLDDGSAT
-473 QRLDDDGSDDDSYGA
+473 QRLDDDDDSYGA
-488 TIQSDDVSEEFRD
+488 TVQSDDLSEEVRD
-501 GFQTYQD
+501 GFQTVQD
-508 DSSKTVQADDS
+508 EAGKTVDSSDSDD
-519 EDDDSFGETIQ
+519 ESFGETMQ
-530 SNDGWS
+530 SDDGWS
-536 MGDADEFDDPNQ
+536 VGDSGELDDPNQ
-548 TLQDASIDDG
+548 TLQDASIDDE
-558 DASQAVQSG
+558 SFSETVQSG

-579 PSGQSDDDSFG
+579 PSAQSDDDSFG
-590 ATIQSDEWSQAEDGG
+590 ATIQSDEWSKAEDSG
-605 DDDESFSQTVALDEA
+605 DDDESFSQTVAIDGA
-620 GAPADFDDDD
+620 GVPADDDD

-638 DNSFADGSFDD
+638 DPSIADGAFDD

-660 HDADESFSQ
+660 HDADQSFSQ
-669 TIATSDLSEEDRQT
+669 TIATSDLSEEDRRT
-683 MADAWDADMMD
+683 MADAWGAEQMEVPV
-694 AANERPDMTIKSS
+694 ERPDVTIKSA
-707 DLQETT
+707 DLQ
-713 TKNTLVITEKK
+713 KKSPNHTLVITEKK

-731 DYKKGNPFPEP
+731 DYKKGFPFPEP

-789 SKFLTEAVV
+789 AKFLTEAVV

-806 IVPIYDVGASPD
+806 IVPIYDVGTSPD

-849 KRTADAVGFA
+849 MRTSDAVGFA
-859 HSRGVVHR
+859 HARGVVHR

-938 ILFEVVTGK
+938 ILFEIVTGK

-967 RDADNERTKR
+967 READTERAKR
-977 NDPTGE
+977 NDPSGE
-983 LLKIAHKAM
+983 LTGIAMKAM

-1005 FQAGIQDYQSHTE
+1005 FQAAIRDYESHTE

-1032 AKEKQDYDLFAR
+1032 AKSKQDYDLFSR

-1057 NNKHAQKG
+1057 KNKHAQKG

-1070 LAYAMCA
+1070 LAYALCA
-1077 QQKGDFDLGMSL
+1077 QTKGDFDLGMSL
-1089 LNVEIPEHKAL
+1089 LNVELPAHKTL
-1100 RQELLDAKNTVLARE
+1100 FDELLDAKNTVLARE

-1123 ARAKMRRVMTIGTVA
+1123 ARARLRRIMTIGTVA
-1138 ALIMMSGLAGW
+1138 ALVMMSGLAGW
-1149 AFVERQEA
+1149 AYMEREEA
-1157 VAQKQIA
+1157 VKQRLIA
-1164 VEQEAIAKLNE
+1164 VENE
-1175 KEAKRQEGLA
+1175 KEAVRQEGIA
-1185 KENEKKAEEQKLIAV
+1185 KDNEVEALRQKGLAEEQKLIAE

-1214 KQKLL
+1214 AQRLL
-1219 AIAAKDAALE
+1219 AVKAKDDALL
-1229 AQKKEAVQRLLAQ
+1229 AQKKEAEQRLIAQ
-1242 ENEKKAVA
+1242 ANETKAKESA
-1250 SEAEAQKQKLIA
+1250 EEALKQKG
-1262 LNNEKEAIKQKAIA
+1262 IA
-1276 EDNEKKAVVARN
+1276 EDNEKKAKASEMKAVIARN
-1288 DALEAQKKEAAQ
+1288 DAVEAQKQEAAQ
-1300 RLLAVKAKDA
+1300 RLLAVKAKDE

-1320 QRLLAQEN
+1320 QRLLAQAN

-1358 IADVKRTEAEEATKA
+1358 IADEKRAEAELAQKA

-1399 TILKDC
+1399 TILEDC
-1405 PAHLRNWEWG
+1405 PSHLRNWEWG

-1436 IALAPNGTQFVTGG
+1436 IALAPGGKQFVTGG
-1450 WNGSATVWDL
+1450 WNGSATIWDL
-1460 ESGRQLAQLKHDG
+1460 ESGRQIKQLNHDG
-1473 LYIYAVDWSADG
+1473 LYIYSVDWSADG

-1494 AVHGYVQVWNAETG
+1494 AVNGYVQVWNAETG
-1508 ERVAQKFGN
+1508 ERVSRQFGN
-1517 DTDEATS
+1517 STEEATS

-1529 LSVHFSKNIEGGQ
+1529 LSVHFSRTNKDGQ

-1557 VASGKQE
+1557 VDTGKQD

-1578 FSPDEKKIVTAS
+1578 FSPDEKKIVTVS

-1599 SQTGEPGAPFTGH
+1599 ATTGEPGAPFTGH
-1612 HGPVY
+1612 AGPVY

-1646 PYDFTRLTSNS
+1646 PYDFKRLTSNS

-1663 PKFKSLDGHSGPVR
+1663 PKFRSLDGHEGPVR
-1677 TVAFSKDGSRII
+1677 AVAFSKDGSRII

-1695 TIRFWDAEGGQLLK
+1695 TIRLWDSEGGQLLK

-1718 RTVAFAESDQVI
+1718 RTVAFAQSDQVI

-1746 YEEIRVLQGQ
+1746 YEEIRVLQGR

-1849 AALTVSNDGKWVITG
+1849 AALTVSNNGKWAITG
-1864 GDDNSAKMWNAET
+1864 GDDNSARIWNAET
-1877 GELASVFKG
+1877 GELAYVFKG
-1886 DKDSKGHN
+1886 GENSKGHN
-1894 NEVTAVAISENDQRL
+1894 NEVTAVAISENDQQL

-1917 VFIWDIK
+1917 VFIWDV
-1924 TQKVVLELK
+1924 TSQKVILELK

-1938 RITDAAFLPGTN
+1938 RITGAAFLPGTN
-1950 RVLTASADRTVAQW
+1950 RVLTASADRSVAQW
-1964 DATSGEEVPS
+1964 DLTTGQEIPD

-1993 QVLTACGDG
+1993 EVLTACGDG
-2002 SVRLWD
+2002 SVRLWN
-2008 ADTAKVISEL
+2008 ADTAKVIGEL
-2018 DRGAEKITDV
+2018 NRGDANVTDV
-2028 AINDA
+2028 AINAD
-2033 GSKALAVDAN
+2033 GTKGLAVDAN
-2043 GRKTLIFSLGN
+2043 GRKTLVFSLENGQP
-2054 TTESITADQTYV
+2054 SIDPDYTYV
-2066 SNGQLWSAI
+2066 SEGQLWSAI
-2075 FAPLKSDLGI
+2075 FAPVRNDLAI

-2097 LKSAQRENDETLVA
+2097 LKSARRESDETLVA

-2139 RIWDS
+2139 RIWDA

-2163 NSAVFSPDGKY
+2163 NSAVFSPDLAGRW

-2181 GTAKIWDASNGT
+2181 GTAKVWDAATGV
-2193 VLTTLTGHEDRVRH
+2193 VLATLTGHADRVRH
-2207 ATFSKDGSQILTS
+2207 ATFSNDGSLILTS

-2229 DLKETAR
+2229 NLKATAQ
-2236 ANGSAN
+2236 ADGSTM
-2242 VEATVA
+2242 VDATIA
-2248 QVFKGHEWAVLSAE
+2248 QVFNGHEWAVLSAE

-2299 VTSVAFAPGNDPT
+2299 VTSVAFAPGDNPT

-2339 HTREVTSVAFSPN
+2339 HTREVTSVAFSPD

-2366 LWLTDP
+2366 LWLTTP
-2372 WETAPSKEKLTNVV
+2372 WEFAPSKPKMAEVV
-2386 RNRVASGAE
+2386 REPVASGAE

>member
-1 MTNDSGNDNL
+1 MTSDSGNDNL
-11 SNDLSEI
+11 SNDDLREI
-18 ANVVGELPANVLE
+18 ARIVGELPTDVLE
-31 ALKKLPPEFINQ
+31 SLEKLPPEFISQ
-43 LSQLSPEAVD
+43 LAGLSPEAID

-59 IDMLSGLAGMP
+59 VEMLGGLAGMP
-70 GEMLEWLGRAS
+70 PEMLEWLGRAS

-90 EVLVQFIKVAST
+90 DVLAQFITVASN

-109 LKSIPKEML
+109 LKSIPTEML
-118 SVMAAIPLEVFDSLM
+118 NVMAALPAEVFNSLM
-133 ELPPELLM
+133 DLPPELLK

-147 SATSETLDE
+147 AATSETMDE
-156 IPKNI
+156 IPRNI
-161 EELSAASED
+161 EELAASSTD
-170 GSSDVDPQLLATLNE
+170 GSLEIDPKLMATLSE
-185 MPQGSIQ
+185 MPPGAIQ
-192 SLAELPSESIATIA
+192 TLAELRPESIATLA
-206 ELDPELLDTVRQ
+206 ELDPDLLETVRQ
-218 MPPELIAVISELTP
+218 MPAELLAAISELTP
-232 GALSTVIEMP
+232 AALSTVIEMP
-242 VESATTLSELDP
+242 IDAATTLSELDP
-254 DVLAK
+254 AVLAR

-271 PATVLPSSL
+271 SAPRLPSTL
-280 LVKLGRADD
+280 LMKLGRADD
-289 GSGRVLSRILAEAQS
+289 GSGRVLSRIIAEAKS
-304 VQSLKTATESATDE
+304 AKTLKPVSESIADDA
-318 SDYDTAAATIP
+318 DYDTAAATLPEIP
-329 EDMPVPSSTAED
+329 VSLNSAED
-341 FDPSEADEET
+341 FNADDDT
-351 DHGEGNQA
+351 DHGEHNQLPKGDD
-359 SAGEDIEA
+359 SAG
-367 DWSDDAGATVQDV
+367 DWSDDAGATVQNV
-380 PANIAAMGDD
+380 PADIAGMADE
-390 SFDSAPSEGVSE
+390 SFDDAASEGVSE

-407 DAWSEGLS
+407 DAWAEGLS
-415 ALESS
+415 ALETGDVR
-420 EHKPRD
+420 PRD
-426 RDIMES
+426 RSIMES
-432 GDFSQIIDP
+432 GDFSQVIDP
-441 EGISEDDDS
+441 EGISEDDDGS
-450 SAYGATVE
+450 SYGATVE
-458 SKDFEAVNLDDGSAT
+458 SKEIEAVNLDDSSVT
-473 QRLDDDGSDDDSYGA
+473 QRLDGNDDDDDSYGA
-488 TIQSDDVSEEFRD
+488 TIQSEDLSEEFRD
-501 GFQTYQD
+501 EFQTLQD
-508 DSSKTVQADDS
+508 EAGKTVDTTAS
-519 EDDDSFGETIQ
+519 EDDDSFDETIQ
-530 SNDGWS
+530 SNDGWA
-536 MGDADEFDDPNQ
+536 MEDADEFGDPNQ
-548 TLQDASIDDG
+548 TLQDASLDDESF
-558 DASQAVQSG
+558 SQTVQSG

-590 ATIQSDEWSQAEDGG
+590 ATIQSDEWSKAEVAG
-605 DDDESFSQTVALDEA
+605 DSDESFSQTVAIDGV
-620 GAPADFDDDD
+620 GAFSDDDE

-638 DNSFADGSFDD
+638 DPSIADGAFDD

-660 HDADESFSQ
+660 HDESFSQ
-669 TIATSDLSEEDRQT
+669 TIATSDLSEEDRRT
-683 MADAWDADMMD
+683 MADAWGADQMEAPTD
-694 AANERPDMTIKSS
+694 RPDMTIKSVDHQKAS
-707 DLQETT
+707 P
-713 TKNTLVITEKK
+713 NHTLVITEKK

-731 DYKKGNPFPEP
+731 DYKKGFPFPEP

-789 SKFLTEAVV
+789 AKFLTEAVV

-836 VLEKSLE
+836 ILEKSLE

-849 KRTADAVGFA
+849 MRASDAVGFA
-859 HSRGVVHR
+859 HARGVVHR

-938 ILFEVVTGK
+938 ILFEIVTGK

-967 RDADNERTKR
+967 READTERAKR
-977 NDPTGE
+977 CDPSGE
-983 LLKIAHKAM
+983 LTSIALKAM
-992 ATKLEDRYQTVDE
+992 ATKLEDRYQSVDE
-1005 FQAGIQDYQSHTE
+1005 FQAAIRDYESHTE

-1032 AKEKQDYDLFAR
+1032 AKSKQDYDLFSR
-1044 ARFGYEEALNLWG
+1044 ARFGYEEALSLWDK
-1057 NNKHAQKG
+1057 NKHARKG
-1065 LVDTK
+1065 LADTK
-1070 LAYAMCA
+1070 LAYALCA
-1077 QQKGDFDLGMSL
+1077 QTKGDFDLGMSL
-1089 LNVEIPEHKAL
+1089 LNVDLPEHKAL
-1100 RQELLDAKNTVLARE
+1100 YDELLDAKNTVLARE

-1123 ARAKMRRVMTIGTVA
+1123 ARARLRRIMTVGTVA

-1149 AFVERQEA
+1149 AYMEREEA
-1157 VAQKQIA
+1157 VKQRLIA
-1164 VEQEAIAKLNE
+1164 VENE
-1175 KEAKRQEGLA
+1175 KEAVRQEGIA
-1185 KENEKKAEEQKLIAV
+1185 KENEIEAVRQKGLAEEQKLIAE
-1200 ANEQKA
+1200 ANEKKA
-1206 VEAQKQEA
+1206 VIARNDAIEAQKQEA
-1214 KQKLL
+1214 AQRLL
-1219 AIAAKDAALE
+1219 AVKAKDEALL
-1229 AQKKEAVQRLLAQ
+1229 AQKKEAEQRLIAQ
-1242 ENEKKAVA
+1242 ANELKAKESAAEALKQKGIAEANEKKAKA
-1250 SEAEAQKQKLIA
+1250 SEM
-1262 LNNEKEAIKQKAIA
+1262 
-1276 EDNEKKAVVARN
+1276 KAVIARN
-1288 DALEAQKKEAAQ
+1288 DALEAQKQEAAQ

-1328 EKKAVASEAEAQKQK
+1328 EKKAKANEAEALKQRM
-1343 LIALNNEKEAVKQKG
+1343 IAQTNEKEAVKQKG
-1358 IADVKRTEAEEATKA
+1358 IADEKRAEAELAQKA

-1385 ADAKI
+1385 ADSKI

-1405 PAHLRNWEWG
+1405 PPHLRNWEWG

-1436 IALAPNGTQFVTGG
+1436 IALAPGGKQFVTGG
-1450 WNGSATVWDL
+1450 WNGSATIWDL
-1460 ESGRQLAQLKHDG
+1460 ESGRQLKQLNHDG
-1473 LYIYAVDWSADG
+1473 LYIYSVDWSADG

-1494 AVHGYVQVWNAETG
+1494 AVNGFVQVWNAQTG
-1508 ERVAQKFGN
+1508 ERVSQKFGN
-1517 DTDEATS
+1517 NTDEATS

-1529 LSVHFSKNIEGGQ
+1529 LSVHFSKVSQDGQ

-1557 VASGKQE
+1557 VATGQQE

-1578 FSPDEKKIVTAS
+1578 FSPDEKKIVTVS

-1599 SQTGEPGAPFTGH
+1599 ATTGEPGAPFTGH
-1612 HGPVY
+1612 DGPVY
-1617 SAAFSSTGD
+1617 SAAFSSNGD

-1646 PYDFTRLTSNS
+1646 PYDFTRLTSKN

-1663 PKFKSLDGHSGPVR
+1663 PKFRSLDGHEGPVR
-1677 TVAFSKDGSRII
+1677 AVAFSQDGSRII

-1695 TIRFWDAEGGQLLK
+1695 TIRLWDSEGGQLLK

-1718 RTVAFAESDQVI
+1718 RTVAFAQSDQVI

-1849 AALTVSNDGKWVITG
+1849 AALTVSNNGKWAITG
-1864 GDDNSAKMWNAET
+1864 GDDNSARIWNAET
-1877 GELASVFKG
+1877 GELAYVFKSG
-1886 DKDSKGHN
+1886 ENSKGHN
-1894 NEVTAVAISENDQRL
+1894 NEVTAVAISENDQQL

-1917 VFIWDIK
+1917 VFVWDVK
-1924 TQKVVLELK
+1924 SQKVILELK

-1950 RVLTASADRTVAQW
+1950 RVLTACADKTVAQW
-1964 DATSGEEVPS
+1964 DLTTGKEVS
-1974 LILSHPDSVVA
+1974 NLILSHPDSVVA
-1985 MSLRPNTH
+1985 MSLRPNSH
-1993 QVLTACGDG
+1993 QVITACGDG
-2002 SVRLWD
+2002 GVRLWD
-2008 ADTAKVISEL
+2008 ADTAKVIAEL
-2018 DRGAEKITDV
+2018 NRGDAKVTDV
-2028 AINDA
+2028 AINA
-2033 GSKALAVDAN
+2033 EGTKGLAVDAN
-2043 GRKTLIFSLGN
+2043 GRKAFVFSLE
-2054 TTESITADQTYV
+2054 TTQPSIEPDQTYV
-2066 SNGQLWSAI
+2066 SEGQLWSAI
-2075 FAPLKSDLGI
+2075 FAPVKNDLAI

-2097 LKSAQRENDETLVA
+2097 LKSVRRKSDETLVA

-2121 SYSPDGSKIVT
+2121 SYSPDGSQIVT

-2139 RIWDS
+2139 RIWDAS
-2144 NTGADLRKLAGD
+2144 TGADLRKLAGD
-2156 DGHTGFV
+2156 NGHTGFV
-2163 NSAVFSPDGKY
+2163 NSAVFSPNLAGRW
-2174 VLTASDD
+2174 VLTGSDD
-2181 GTAKIWDASNGT
+2181 GTAKIWDARTGV
-2193 VLTTLTGHEDRVRH
+2193 VLTTLVGHEDRVRH
-2207 ATFSKDGSQILTS
+2207 ATFSKDGSLILTS

-2229 DLKETAR
+2229 KLKEMAQ
-2236 ANGSAN
+2236 ADGS
-2242 VEATVA
+2242 VSLEASVT
-2248 QVFKGHEWAVLSAE
+2248 QIFNGHEWAVLSAE

-2286 GKELSVLAGHTAR
+2286 GKELSLLAGHTAR
-2299 VTSVAFAPGNDPT
+2299 VTSVAFAPGENPT

-2339 HTREVTSVAFSPN
+2339 HTREVTSVAFSPD

-2366 LWLTDP
+2366 LWLTTP
-2372 WETAPSKEKLTNVV
+2372 WQSAPDKPSMAGIARES
-2386 RNRVASGAE
+2386 VASGAE

>member
-1 MTNDSGNDNL
+1 MTSDSGNDNL
-11 SNDLSEI
+11 SNDLSDI
-18 ANVVGELPANVLE
+18 ARVVGELPTDVLD
-31 ALKKLPPEFINQ
+31 ALAKLPPEFINQ
-43 LSQLSPEAVD
+43 LSRLSPEAVD

-59 IDMLSGLAGMP
+59 VEMLSGLAGMP
-70 GEMLEWLGRAS
+70 VEMLEWLGRAS
-81 SRSESGLSP
+81 SRSESGLSLD
-90 EVLVQFIKVAST
+90 VLSQFISVASK

-109 LKSIPKEML
+109 LKAIPTEML
-118 SVMAAIPLEVFDSLM
+118 NVMAALPADVFNGLM
-133 ELPPELLM
+133 DLPPELLK

-147 SATSETLDE
+147 AATSETMDE
-156 IPKNI
+156 IPTNI
-161 EELSAASED
+161 EDLSAASDD
-170 GSSDVDPQLLATLNE
+170 GSQDVDPQLLATLNE
-185 MPQGSIQ
+185 MPPGTIQ
-192 SLAELPSESIATIA
+192 TLAELPSDSIAAIA
-206 ELDPELLDTVRQ
+206 DLDPDLLETVRQ
-218 MPPELIAVISELTP
+218 MPAELLAAISNLTP
-232 GALSTVIEMP
+232 GALSTVLDMP
-242 VESATTLSELDP
+242 IESATTLSELDP
-254 DVLAK
+254 AVLAR
-259 LAAEDTPSDTGE
+259 LSAEETPTDTGQPSPFI
-271 PATVLPSSL
+271 PASL
-280 LVKLGRADD
+280 LLKLGRADD
-289 GSGRVLSRILAEAQS
+289 GTGRVLSRIIAEAKS
-304 VQSLKTATESATDE
+304 AKSLKPVPNAVQDD
-318 SDYDTAAATIP
+318 SDYDTAAATLP
-329 EDMPVPSSTAED
+329 EEIPVPSSIADD
-341 FDPSEADEET
+341 FDQSEADEDT
-351 DHGEGNQA
+351 DHGENKELP
-359 SAGEDIEA
+359 AGDDA
-367 DWSDDAGATVQDV
+367 DGDWSDDAGATVQDV
-380 PANIAAMGDD
+380 PAEIAAMGDD
-390 SFDSAPSEGVSE
+390 SFDAGSVEGLSE

-407 DAWSEGLS
+407 DAWAEGLS
-415 ALESS
+415 ALDS
-420 EHKPRD
+420 EDPKPRD
-426 RDIMES
+426 RGIMES

-450 SAYGATVE
+450 SVYGATVE
-458 SKDFEAVNLDDGSAT
+458 SKEIEAVNLDDGSAT
-473 QRLDDDGSDDDSYGA
+473 QRLDNDGSDDDSFGA

-501 GFQTYQD
+501 GFQTYKD
-508 DSSKTVQADDS
+508 DASKTVQTNDS
-519 EDDDSFGETIQ
+519 EDDDSFGETMQ
-530 SNDGWS
+530 SNDGWA
-536 MGDADEFDDPNQ
+536 MGASDEFDDPNQ
-548 TLQDASIDDG
+548 TLQDASRDD
-558 DASQAVQSG
+558 DESFSQTVESN
-567 DQWSAEGLSALD
+567 DEWSAEGLSALD
-579 PSGQSDDDSFG
+579 PSGGSDDDSFG

-605 DDDESFSQTVALDEA
+605 DEDESFSQTVAIDGA
-620 GAPADFDDDD
+620 GAPSDADDDD

-638 DNSFADGSFDD
+638 DHSFAEGSFDD

-660 HDADESFSQ
+660 HDVDESFSQ
-669 TIATSDLSEEDRQT
+669 TIATSDLSAEDRKT
-683 MADAWDADMMD
+683 MADAWGGDMID
-694 AANERPDMTIKSS
+694 AANERPDMTIKSA
-707 DLQETT
+707 DLQ
-713 TKNTLVITEKK
+713 KSSHNHTLVITEKK
-724 LGTTNIR
+724 LGTTNIL
-731 DYKKGNPFPEP
+731 DYQKGKPFPEP

-789 SKFLTEAVV
+789 AKFLTEAVV

-806 IVPIYDVGASPD
+806 IVPIYDVGASAD

-967 RDADNERTKR
+967 RDTDNERTRR
-977 NDPTGE
+977 NDPSGE
-983 LLKIAHKAM
+983 LTSIALKAM
-992 ATKLEDRYQTVDE
+992 ATKLEDRHQTVDE
-1005 FQAGIQDYQSHTE
+1005 FQAALRDYESHTE

-1032 AKEKQDYDLFAR
+1032 AKSKQDYDLFSR

-1070 LAYAMCA
+1070 LAYALCA
-1077 QQKGDFDLGMSL
+1077 QKKGDFDLGMSL
-1089 LNVEIPEHKAL
+1089 LNVELPEHKAL
-1100 RQELLDAKNTVLARE
+1100 HDELLDAKNTVLARE

-1149 AFVERQEA
+1149 AYMEREEA
-1157 VAQKQIA
+1157 VKQRLFA
-1164 VEQEAIAKLNE
+1164 VENE

-1185 KENEKKAEEQKLIAV
+1185 KENEKKAVV
-1200 ANEQKA
+1200 ARNDA
-1206 VEAQKQEA
+1206 LEAQKQEA

-1219 AIAAKDAALE
+1219 ALAAKDAALE
-1229 AQKKEAVQRLLAQ
+1229 AQKKEAEQRLLAQ
-1242 ENEKKAVA
+1242 ENEKKAVT

-1262 LNNEKEAIKQKAIA
+1262 LNNEKEAVKQKAIA
-1276 EDNEKKAVVARN
+1276 EENEKKAVIARN
-1288 DALEAQKKEAAQ
+1288 DALEAQKQEAAQ
-1300 RLLAVKAKDA
+1300 RLVAVKAKDE

-1320 QRLLAQEN
+1320 QRLLAQTN

-1358 IADVKRTEAEEATKA
+1358 IADEKRAEAELAQQA

-1399 TILKDC
+1399 AILKDC

-1436 IALAPNGTQFVTGG
+1436 IALAPNGKQFVTGG
-1450 WNGSATVWDL
+1450 WNGSATIWDL
-1460 ESGRQLAQLKHDG
+1460 ESGRQLTQLKHDG
-1473 LYIYAVDWSADG
+1473 LYIYSVDWSADG

-1494 AVHGYVQVWNAETG
+1494 AVNGYVQVWNAETG
-1508 ERVAQKFGN
+1508 ERLSQQYGN
-1517 DTDEATS
+1517 NTDEATS

-1529 LSVHFSKNIEGGQ
+1529 LSVHFSKKVEGGQ

-1557 VASGKQE
+1557 VATGKQE

-1578 FSPDEKKIVTAS
+1578 FSPDEKKIVTVS

-1599 SQTGEPGAPFTGH
+1599 AETGEPGAPFTGH

-1663 PKFKSLDGHSGPVR
+1663 PKFKSLDGHEGPVR

-1695 TIRFWDAEGGQLLK
+1695 TIRLWDAEGGQLLK

-1718 RTVAFAESDQVI
+1718 RTVAFAQSDQVI

-1756 VLEGHVDAI
+1756 VLEGHVDSI
-1765 LSAGFSPDGERIVT
+1765 LSASFSPDGERIVT

-1877 GELASVFKG
+1877 GELASIFKG
-1886 DKDSKGHN
+1886 NKDSRGHN
-1894 NEVTAVAISENDQRL
+1894 NEVTAVAISEDDQRL

-1917 VFIWDIK
+1917 VFVWDIK

-1938 RITDAAFLPGTN
+1938 RITGAAFLSGTN

-1964 DATSGEEVPS
+1964 DATSGKEIPS
-1974 LILSHPDSVVA
+1974 LILNHPDSVVA

-2018 DRGAEKITDV
+2018 DRGDAKVTDV
-2028 AINDA
+2028 AISSD
-2033 GSKALAVDAN
+2033 GMKALAVDAN
-2043 GRKTLIFSLGN
+2043 GRKTLIFSLEN
-2054 TTESITADQTYV
+2054 TSKPLAAVQTYV
-2066 SNGQLWSAI
+2066 SKGQLWSAI
-2075 FAPLKSDLGI
+2075 FAPAENDLAI

-2156 DGHTGFV
+2156 NGHTGFV
-2163 NSAVFSPDGKY
+2163 NSAVFSPNGKY
-2174 VLTASDD
+2174 VLTGSDD
-2181 GTAKIWDASNGT
+2181 GTAKIWNASTGA
-2193 VLTTLTGHEDRVRH
+2193 VLATLTGHEDRVRH
-2207 ATFSKDGSQILTS
+2207 ATFSKDGTQILTS

-2229 DLKETAR
+2229 LLKETAQ
-2236 ANGSAN
+2236 ADGSAN

-2248 QVFKGHEWAVLSAE
+2248 QIFNGHEWAVLSAE

-2286 GKELSVLAGHTAR
+2286 GKELSILAGHTAR

-2339 HTREVTSVAFSPN
+2339 HTREVTSVAFSPD

-2366 LWLTDP
+2366 LWLTSP
-2372 WETAPSKEKLTNVV
+2372 WQTALPKEKLTKVV
-2386 RNRVASGAE
+2386 RTPVASGAE

>member
-1 MTNDSGNDNL
+1 MTSDSGNDNL
-11 SNDLSEI
+11 SNNDLSEI
-18 ANVVGELPANVLE
+18 ARVVGELPTDVLDS
-31 ALKKLPPEFINQ
+31 LRKLPPEFISQ
-43 LSQLSPEAVD
+43 LASLSPEAVD

-59 IDMLSGLAGMP
+59 VELLARLSGMP
-70 GEMLEWLGRAS
+70 ADMLEWLGRAS
-81 SRSESGLSP
+81 SQSESGLSP
-90 EVLVQFIKVAST
+90 DVLAQFISAASE

-109 LKSIPKEML
+109 LKAIPTEML
-118 SVMAAIPLEVFDSLM
+118 NVMAALPADVFNSLM
-133 ELPPELLM
+133 ELPPELLK

-147 SATSETLDE
+147 AATSETLNE

-170 GSSDVDPQLLATLNE
+170 GSQDVDPQLLATLSE
-185 MPQGSIQ
+185 MPPGSIQ
-192 SLAELPSESIATIA
+192 TLAELPAESIASLAEL
-206 ELDPELLDTVRQ
+206 DPDLLETVRQ
-218 MPPELIAVISELTP
+218 MPAELLTAISDLTP
-232 GALSTVIEMP
+232 GALSTVMEMP
-242 VESATTLSELDP
+242 IESATTLSELDP
-254 DVLAK
+254 AVLAR
-259 LAAEDTPSDTGE
+259 LAADETPSDTGE
-271 PATVLPSSL
+271 PAPGLTSAL
-280 LVKLGRADD
+280 LIKLGRADD
-289 GSGRVLSRILAEAQS
+289 GSGRVLGRILAEAQS
-304 VQSLKTATESATDE
+304 VQSLKPAPESVTDD
-318 SDYDTAAATIP
+318 SDYDTAAATLPEELPIP
-329 EDMPVPSSTAED
+329 TSLEED

-351 DHGEGNQA
+351 DHGEDVA
-359 SAGEDIEA
+359 A
-367 DWSDDAGATVQDV
+367 DWSDDAGATVQDI
-380 PANIAAMGDD
+380 PADIAAMGDD
-390 SFDSAPSEGVSE
+390 SFDAGQDEGVSE

-407 DAWSEGLS
+407 DAWAEGLS
-415 ALESS
+415 ALETG
-420 EHKPRD
+420 EQKPRD
-426 RDIMES
+426 RSITES
-432 GDFSQIIDP
+432 ANFSQIIDP
-441 EGISEDDDS
+441 EGISGEDDS
-450 SAYGATVE
+450 SANGATVE
-458 SKDFEAVNLDDGSAT
+458 LKEIEAVNLDNGSAT
-473 QRLDDDGSDDDSYGA
+473 QKLDDDDDDSYGA
-488 TIQSDDVSEEFRD
+488 TIQSEDLSGELLD
-501 GFQTYQD
+501 GFQTNQD
-508 DSSKTVQADDS
+508 DSSRTVPTMDS
-519 EDDDSFGETIQ
+519 EDDDSFGATIE

-536 MGDADEFDDPNQ
+536 MEDADDFDDANQ
-548 TLQDASIDDG
+548 TLQDISVDDD
-558 DASQAVQSG
+558 DASQTLQSG

-579 PSGQSDDDSFG
+579 PSAQSDDDSYG
-590 ATIQSDEWSQAEDGG
+590 ATVQSDEWSKAEEGG
-605 DDDESFSQTVALDEA
+605 NDDESFSQTVELDGA
-620 GAPADFDDDD
+620 GVPADDDD

-638 DNSFADGSFDD
+638 DPSIADGSFDD

-669 TIATSDLSEEDRQT
+669 TIATSDLSEEDRRT
-683 MADAWDADMMD
+683 MADAWGAEQMEAPTD
-694 AANERPDMTIKSS
+694 RPDMTIKSA

-713 TKNTLVITEKK
+713 PNHTLVITSKK
-724 LGTTNIR
+724 LGTKKIR
-731 DYKKGNPFPEP
+731 DYKKGTPFPEP

-789 SKFLTEAVV
+789 AKFLTEAVV

-806 IVPIYDVGASPD
+806 IVPIYDVGASAD

-849 KRTADAVGFA
+849 MRTSDAVGFA
-859 HSRGVVHR
+859 HARGVIHR

-898 SASITE
+898 SESITE

-958 LMSAARNKI
+958 LMSAARNQI
-967 RDADNERTKR
+967 RDADTERTKR
-977 NDPTGE
+977 NDPSGE
-983 LLKIAHKAM
+983 LTGIALKAM

-1005 FQAGIQDYQSHTE
+1005 FQAALRDYESHTE

-1032 AKEKQDYDLFAR
+1032 AKSKQDYDLFSR
-1044 ARFGYEEALNLWG
+1044 ARFGYEEALSLWG

-1070 LAYAMCA
+1070 LAYALCA
-1077 QQKGDFDLGMSL
+1077 QTKGDFDLGMSL
-1089 LNVEIPEHKAL
+1089 LNVDLPEHKAL
-1100 RQELLDAKNTVLARE
+1100 YDELLDAKNTVLARE

-1123 ARAKMRRVMTIGTVA
+1123 ARTRMRRIMTVGTVA
-1138 ALIMMSGLAGW
+1138 ALVMMSGLAGW
-1149 AFVERQEA
+1149 AYMEREEA
-1157 VAQKQIA
+1157 VKQRLIA
-1164 VEQEAIAKLNE
+1164 VESEE
-1175 KEAKRQEGLA
+1175 EAKRQEGIA
-1185 KENEKKAEEQKLIAV
+1185 RENEKEAVKQKGLAEEQKLIAV

-1206 VEAQKQEA
+1206 VIAQKEEE
-1214 KQKLL
+1214 KQKVL
-1219 AIAAKDAALE
+1219 AEKAKDE
-1229 AQKKEAVQRLLAQ
+1229 EAVQRLLAQ
-1242 ENEKKAVA
+1242 ANEMKAVESEKKAVA
-1250 SEAEAQKQKLIA
+1250 SAAEAVKQKMNA
-1262 LNNEKEAIKQKAIA
+1262 DKQRVIA
-1276 EDNEKKAVVARN
+1276 EANEKKAVVS
-1288 DALEAQKKEAAQ
+1288 
-1300 RLLAVKAKDA
+1300 
-1310 ALLAQKKEAE
+1310 
-1320 QRLLAQEN
+1320 
-1328 EKKAVASEAEAQKQK
+1328 EKKAVASAA
-1343 LIALNNEKEAVKQKG
+1343 EAVKQKMN
-1358 IADVKRTEAEEATKA
+1358 ADVKREEAELAQKA

-1399 TILKDC
+1399 TILEDC
-1405 PAHLRNWEWG
+1405 PSHLRNWEWG

-1436 IALAPNGTQFVTGG
+1436 ISLAPGGKQFVTGG
-1450 WNGSATVWDL
+1450 WNGSATIWDL
-1460 ESGRQLAQLKHDG
+1460 ESGQQIKQLIHDK
-1473 LYIYAVDWSADG
+1473 LYIYSVDWSADG

-1494 AVHGYVQVWNAETG
+1494 SVNGYVQVWNAETG
-1508 ERVAQKFGN
+1508 ERVSQQFGN
-1517 DTDEATS
+1517 NTDEATS

-1529 LSVHFSKNIEGGQ
+1529 LSVHFSKGSDDGNLQ
-1542 KLLTTSYDNTARLWN
+1542 LLTASYDETARLWN
-1557 VASGKQE
+1557 VATGKQN
-1564 RRFLGHNWWVWDAQ
+1564 RRFLGHFGWVWDAQ
-1578 FSPDEKKIVTAS
+1578 FSPDQKQIVTAS
-1590 QDGTAIVWD
+1590 QDGSAIVWD
-1599 SQTGEPGAPFTGH
+1599 TKTGEPGAPFKGH
-1612 HGPVY
+1612 SGPVY

-1638 VWRPSDVR
+1638 VWRPRDVR
-1646 PYDFTRLTSNS
+1646 PYDYTRLSSKGN
-1657 GSVVPP
+1657 VIPP
-1663 PKFKSLDGHSGPVR
+1663 PKFRSLDGHQGPVR
-1677 TVAFSKDGSRII
+1677 TVAFSQDGLRII

-1695 TIRFWDAEGGQLLK
+1695 TIRLWDAEGGQLLK

-1718 RTVAFAESDQVI
+1718 RTVAFAQSDQVI

-1790 TFTGQPLKVFA
+1790 AVTGQPLQVFA

-1810 AAFFPGGKRLATGA
+1810 AVFFAGGKRMATGA

-1835 SGTQLVRLEHTGRA
+1835 SGTQLIRLEHTGRSA
-1849 AALTVSNDGKWVITG
+1849 AMTVSNDGKWIITG
-1864 GDDNSAKMWNAET
+1864 GDDHSARIWNAET
-1877 GELASVFKG
+1877 GEVVSVFKG
-1886 DKDSKGHN
+1886 SQITKRHN
-1894 NEVTAVAISENDQRL
+1894 TEVTAVAISGDNQRL

-1917 VFIWDIK
+1917 VFVWNVK
-1924 TQKVVLELK
+1924 TQTVLLELK
-1933 GHARS
+1933 GHSRS
-1938 RITDAAFLPGTN
+1938 PITAAVFLPGTN

-1964 DATSGEEVPS
+1964 DLTTGKEMPT
-1974 LILSHPDSVVA
+1974 LILKHPDSVVA
-1985 MSLRPNTH
+1985 MSLRPNTR

-2008 ADTAKVISEL
+2008 IETAKVLSEL
-2018 DRGAEKITDV
+2018 DGGDARVTDV
-2028 AINDA
+2028 AINAD
-2033 GSKALAVDAN
+2033 GTTALAVDAN
-2043 GRKTLIFSLGN
+2043 GRKIFVFSLDAN
-2054 TTESITADQTYV
+2054 KSRMTPDQTYV
-2066 SNGQLWSAI
+2066 SDGQLWSAI
-2075 FAPLKSDLGI
+2075 FAPLKNDLGI
-2085 LALGGSDAKLIG
+2085 LTLGGSDANLIG
-2097 LKSAQRENDETLVA
+2097 LKSDRRDAAETLVA
-2111 FSPHGVIASA
+2111 FSPQGVIASA
-2121 SYSPDGSKIVT
+2121 AYSPDGSKIVT

-2139 RIWDS
+2139 RIWNS

-2163 NSAVFSPDGKY
+2163 NSAVFSPDAAGRW

-2181 GTAKIWDASNGT
+2181 GTAKIWDANTGAMLAT
-2193 VLTTLTGHEDRVRH
+2193 ITGHEDRVRH
-2207 ATFSKDGSQILTS
+2207 ATFSKDGTQILTS

-2229 DLKETAR
+2229 NFKTSALAD
-2236 ANGSAN
+2236 GSTK
-2242 VEATVA
+2242 VEATVT
-2248 QVFKGHEWAVLSAE
+2248 QVFTGHEWAVVSAE

-2271 TASEDNTARIWDATN
+2271 TASEDNTARIWDAAN

-2299 VTSVAFAPGNDPT
+2299 VTSVAFAPGENPT

-2328 KENKEILTLDG
+2328 QENKEILTLDG
-2339 HTREVTSVAFSPN
+2339 HTREVTSVVFSPD

-2366 LWLTDP
+2366 LWLTAP
-2372 WETAPSKEKLTNVV
+2372 WKTAPPKEKLTNVV
-2386 RNRVASGAE
+2386 RKPVASGAE

>member
-1 MTNDSGNDNL
+1 MTNDSGNDNV
-11 SNDLSEI
+11 SNDDLREI
-18 ANVVGELPANVLE
+18 ARIVGELPTDVLDS
-31 ALKKLPPEFINQ
+31 LGKLPPEFIRQ
-43 LSQLSPEAVD
+43 LAGLSPEAVD

-59 IDMLSGLAGMP
+59 VDMLGGLAGMP
-70 GEMLEWLGRAS
+70 PEMLEWLGRAS
-81 SRSESGLSP
+81 SRSESGLNP
-90 EVLVQFIKVAST
+90 DVLAQFISVAGN

-109 LKSIPKEML
+109 LKSVPTEML
-118 SVMAAIPLEVFDSLM
+118 NVMAALPADVFNSLM
-133 ELPPELLM
+133 ELPPELLK

-147 SATSETLDE
+147 AATSETLDE
-156 IPKNI
+156 IPRNLD
-161 EELSAASED
+161 ELAASSAD
-170 GSSDVDPQLLATLNE
+170 GSQDVDPKLLATLSE
-185 MPQGSIQ
+185 MPPGAIQ
-192 SLAELPSESIATIA
+192 TLAELPAESIATLA
-206 ELDPELLDTVRQ
+206 EFDPDLLDTVRQ
-218 MPPELIAVISELTP
+218 MPAELLAAISDLTP
-232 GALSTVIEMP
+232 GGLSTVIEMP
-242 VESATTLSELDP
+242 IDAATTLSELDP
-254 DVLAK
+254 AVLAR

-271 PATVLPSSL
+271 PAPRLSSTL

-289 GSGRVLSRILAEAQS
+289 GSGRVLSRIIAEAKS
-304 VQSLKTATESATDE
+304 AKALKPASESIADDA
-318 SDYDTAAATIP
+318 DYDTAAATLPEIP
-329 EDMPVPSSTAED
+329 VSLNSAED
-341 FDPSEADEET
+341 FGDDDT
-351 DHGEGNQA
+351 DHGENNQLPEGDD
-359 SAGEDIEA
+359 SAG
-367 DWSDDAGATVQDV
+367 DWSDDAGATVQNV
-380 PANIAAMGDD
+380 PADIAAMDD
-390 SFDSAPSEGVSE
+390 EGLDEAVSEGASE

-407 DAWSEGLS
+407 DAWAEGLS
-415 ALESS
+415 ALETGDV
-420 EHKPRD
+420 KPRD
-426 RDIMES
+426 RSAMES
-432 GDFSQIIDP
+432 ADFSQVIDP
-441 EGISEDDDS
+441 EGFSEDDDNS
-450 SAYGATVE
+450 VYGATVE
-458 SKDFEAVNLDDGSAT
+458 SKEIEAVNLSDGSAT
-473 QRLDDDGSDDDSYGA
+473 QRLDDDDDDDSYGA
-488 TIQSDDVSEEFRD
+488 TIQSEDLSEELRD
-501 GFQTYQD
+501 GFQTVQD
-508 DSSKTVQADDS
+508 DAGRTVNTTDS
-519 EDDDSFGETIQ
+519 DDDSFGETIQ

-536 MGDADEFDDPNQ
+536 MGDSDEFNDPNQ
-548 TLQDASIDDG
+548 TLQDASLDDESF
-558 DASQAVQSG
+558 SQTVQS
-567 DQWSAEGLSALD
+567 DEKWSAEGLSALD

-590 ATIQSDEWSQAEDGG
+590 ATIQSDEWSKADGTG
-605 DDDESFSQTVALDEA
+605 DSDESFSQTVAIDDHGL
-620 GAPADFDDDD
+620 PSDDDD
-630 SFGETIQS
+630 SFGATIQS
-638 DNSFADGSFDD
+638 DPSIAGGAFDD

-660 HDADESFSQ
+660 HDADQSFSQ
-669 TIATSDLSEEDRQT
+669 TIATSDLSEEDRRT
-683 MADAWDADMMD
+683 MADAWGADQMEAPVD
-694 AANERPDMTIKSS
+694 RPDMTIKSS
-707 DLQETT
+707 DYQ
-713 TKNTLVITEKK
+713 KASPNHTLVITEKK
-724 LGTTNIR
+724 LSTTNIR
-731 DYKKGNPFPEP
+731 DYKKGFPFPEP

-789 SKFLTEAVV
+789 AKFLTEAVV

-836 VLEKSLE
+836 ILDKSLE

-849 KRTADAVGFA
+849 MRTSDAVGFA
-859 HSRGVVHR
+859 HARGVVHR

-938 ILFEVVTGK
+938 ILFEIVTGK

-967 RDADNERTKR
+967 READTERAKR
-977 NDPTGE
+977 CDPSGE
-983 LLKIAHKAM
+983 LTSIAMKAM
-992 ATKLEDRYQTVDE
+992 ASKLEDRYQSVEE
-1005 FQAGIQDYQSHTE
+1005 FQAAIREYESHTE

-1032 AKEKQDYDLFAR
+1032 AKSKQDYDLFSR
-1044 ARFGYEEALNLWG
+1044 ARFGYEEALSLWG
-1057 NNKHAQKG
+1057 KNKHARKG
-1065 LVDTK
+1065 LTDTK
-1070 LAYAMCA
+1070 LAYALCA
-1077 QQKGDFDLGMSL
+1077 QTKGDFDLGMSL
-1089 LNVEIPEHKAL
+1089 LNVELPEHKAL
-1100 RQELLDAKNTVLARE
+1100 YDELLDAKNIGLARE

-1123 ARAKMRRVMTIGTVA
+1123 ARARLRRIMTVGTVA

-1149 AFVERQEA
+1149 AYMEREEA
-1157 VAQKQIA
+1157 VKQRLIA
-1164 VEQEAIAKLNE
+1164 VASE

-1185 KENEKKAEEQKLIAV
+1185 KEQKVIAE

-1206 VEAQKQEA
+1206 VVARNDALEAQKQEA
-1214 KQKLL
+1214 EQRELAEKAKDEALL
-1219 AIAAKDAALE
+1219 AQKKEAEQRLLAEANEKKALIARNDALE
-1229 AQKKEAVQRLLAQ
+1229 AQKKEAVQRQLA
-1242 ENEKKAVA
+1242 EANEKKAKE
-1250 SEAEAQKQKLIA
+1250 SEM
-1262 LNNEKEAIKQKAIA
+1262 
-1276 EDNEKKAVVARN
+1276 KAVLARN

-1300 RLLAVKAKDA
+1300 RLLAVKAKDE

-1328 EKKAVASEAEAQKQK
+1328 EKKAIASEAEAQKQK

-1358 IADVKRTEAEEATKA
+1358 IADEKREEAELAQKA

-1405 PAHLRNWEWG
+1405 PPHLRNWEWG

-1436 IALAPNGTQFVTGG
+1436 IALAPGGKQFVTGG
-1450 WNGSATVWDL
+1450 WNGSATIWDL
-1460 ESGRQLAQLKHDG
+1460 ESGRQLKQLHHDG
-1473 LYIYAVDWSADG
+1473 LYIYSVDWSGDG

-1494 AVHGYVQVWNAETG
+1494 AVNGYVQVWNAETG
-1508 ERVAQKFGN
+1508 ERVSQKFGN
-1517 DTDEATS
+1517 NTNEATS

-1529 LSVHFSKNIEGGQ
+1529 LSVHFSKVSQGSQ
-1542 KLLTTSYDNTARLWN
+1542 KLLTTSYDNTARIWN
-1557 VASGKQE
+1557 VATGQQN

-1578 FSPDEKKIVTAS
+1578 FSPDEKKIVTVS

-1599 SQTGEPGAPFTGH
+1599 VTTGEPGAPFTGH
-1612 HGPVY
+1612 DGPVY
-1617 SAAFSSTGD
+1617 SAAFSSNGD

-1646 PYDFTRLTSNS
+1646 PYDFTRLTSKN

-1663 PKFKSLDGHSGPVR
+1663 PKFRSLDGHEGPVR
-1677 TVAFSKDGSRII
+1677 AVAFSQDGSRII

-1695 TIRFWDAEGGQLLK
+1695 TIRLWDSEGGQLLK

-1718 RTVAFAESDQVI
+1718 RTVAFAQSDQVI

-1790 TFTGQPLKVFA
+1790 TVTGQPLKVFA

-1849 AALTVSNDGKWVITG
+1849 AALTVSNNGKWAVTG
-1864 GDDNSAKMWNAET
+1864 GDDNSARIWNAET
-1877 GELASVFKG
+1877 GELAFVFKG
-1886 DKDSKGHN
+1886 GENSKGHN
-1894 NEVTAVAISENDQRL
+1894 NEVTAVAISANDQQL

-1917 VFIWDIK
+1917 VFIWDVK
-1924 TQKVVLELK
+1924 SQKVILELK

-1938 RITDAAFLPGTN
+1938 RITGAAFLPGTN
-1950 RVLTASADRTVAQW
+1950 RVLTACADKTVAQW
-1964 DATSGEEVPS
+1964 DLTTGREIPE

-1985 MSLRPNTH
+1985 MSLRPNSH

-2008 ADTAKVISEL
+2008 ADTAKVVA
-2018 DRGAEKITDV
+2018 DFNRGDAKVTDV
-2028 AINDA
+2028 AINAD
-2033 GSKALAVDAN
+2033 GTKGLAVDAN
-2043 GRKTLIFSLGN
+2043 GRKAFVFSLENGQP
-2054 TTESITADQTYV
+2054 SIDPDQTYV
-2066 SNGQLWSAI
+2066 SEGQLWSAI
-2075 FAPLKSDLGI
+2075 FAPVKNDLAI
-2085 LALGGSDAKLIG
+2085 VALGGSDAKLIG
-2097 LKSAQRENDETLVA
+2097 LKSVRRKSDETLVA

-2121 SYSPDGSKIVT
+2121 SYSPDGSQIVT

-2139 RIWDS
+2139 RIWDAS
-2144 NTGADLRKLAGD
+2144 TGADLRKLAGD
-2156 DGHTGFV
+2156 NGHAGFV
-2163 NSAVFSPDGKY
+2163 NSAVFSPDSAGRW
-2174 VLTASDD
+2174 VLTGSDD
-2181 GTAKIWDASNGT
+2181 GTAKIWDARTGV
-2193 VLTTLTGHEDRVRH
+2193 VLTTLIGHEDRVRH
-2207 ATFSKDGSQILTS
+2207 ATFSKDGSLILTS

-2229 DLKETAR
+2229 KLKETAQ
-2236 ANGSAN
+2236 ADGS
-2242 VEATVA
+2242 VSLEAAVS
-2248 QVFKGHEWAVLSAE
+2248 QIFNGHEWAVLSAE

-2286 GKELSVLAGHTAR
+2286 GTELSVLAGHTAR
-2299 VTSVAFAPGNDPT
+2299 VTSVAFAPGENPT

-2339 HTREVTSVAFSPN
+2339 HTREVTSVVFSPD

-2366 LWLTDP
+2366 LWLTTP
-2372 WETAPSKEKLTNVV
+2372 WESAPDKPKMAEIV
-2386 RNRVASGAE
+2386 RESVASGAE

>member
-1 MTNDSGNDNL
+1 MTSDSGNDNL
-11 SNDLSEI
+11 SNDLSDI
-18 ANVVGELPANVLE
+18 ARVVGELPTDVLE

-59 IDMLSGLAGMP
+59 ADMLGGLAGMP
-70 GEMLEWLGRAS
+70 IEMLEWLGRAS

-90 EVLVQFIKVAST
+90 QALSQFIKVASN

-109 LKSIPKEML
+109 LKAIPKEML
-118 SVMAAIPLEVFDSLM
+118 TVMAALPSEVFDGLM
-133 ELPPELLM
+133 ELPPDLLK

-161 EELSAASED
+161 EELSAASDD
-170 GSSDVDPQLLATLNE
+170 GSADVDPQLMATLSE
-185 MPQGSIQ
+185 MPPGSIQ
-192 SLAELPSESIATIA
+192 TLAELPSESFATIA
-206 ELDPELLDTVRQ
+206 ELDPDLLDTVRQ
-218 MPPELIAVISELTP
+218 MPPELIAAISELTP

-242 VESATTLSELDP
+242 IEAATTLSELDP

-259 LAAEDTPSDTGE
+259 LAAEETPDDTGQ
-271 PATVLPSSL
+271 PAPVLPSSL
-280 LVKLGRADD
+280 LVQLGRADD

-304 VQSLKTATESATDE
+304 VDVLKPASDSDADE
-318 SDYDTAAATIP
+318 SNYDTAAATIP
-329 EDMPVPSSTAED
+329 EDTPVPASTADD
-341 FDPSEADEET
+341 FDPAEVDEDT
-351 DHGEGNQA
+351 DHGENVQA
-359 SAGEDIEA
+359 GD

-380 PANIAAMGDD
+380 PADIAAMGDD
-390 SFDSAPSEGVSE
+390 SFDSAATEGTSGE
-402 DASIA
+402 ASIA
-407 DAWSEGLS
+407 DAWAEGLS

-426 RDIMES
+426 RSEMES
-432 GDFSQIIDP
+432 ADFSQVIDP
-441 EGISEDDDS
+441 EGFSEDDDGS
-450 SAYGATVE
+450 SYGATVE
-458 SKDFEAVNLDDGSAT
+458 SKEIEAVNLDDGSAT
-473 QRLDDDGSDDDSYGA
+473 QRLDDDSDDDSYAA
-488 TIQSDDVSEEFRD
+488 TIQSEDLSEEFRD
-501 GFQTYQD
+501 GLQTHQD
-508 DSSKTVQADDS
+508 EASKTVQTNDS

-548 TLQDASIDDG
+548 TLQDISADG
-558 DASQAVQSG
+558 DAPGQTVQSG

-579 PSGQSDDDSFG
+579 PSGQSDDDSYG
-590 ATIQSDEWSQAEDGG
+590 ATIQSDEWSQAEGG
-605 DDDESFSQTVALDEA
+605 DDDESFSQTVAIDGA
-620 GAPADFDDDD
+620 GLPSDDDD

-660 HDADESFSQ
+660 HDADESFAQ
-669 TIATSDLSEEDRQT
+669 TIATSDLSEEDRKT
-683 MADAWDADMMD
+683 MADAWGADMMD
-694 AANERPDMTIKSS
+694 AANERPDMTIKSA
-707 DLQETT
+707 DLQ
-713 TKNTLVITEKK
+713 NSSPNHTLVITEKK

-789 SKFLTEAVV
+789 AKFLTEAVV

-849 KRTADAVGFA
+849 MRTADAVGFA

-883 VMDWGLAYSTEGFRK
+883 VMDWGLAYSTEGFQK

-967 RDADNERTKR
+967 RDTDNERTKR

-983 LLKIAHKAM
+983 LLKIAMKAM
-992 ATKLEDRYQTVDE
+992 ATKLEERYQSVEE
-1005 FQAGIQDYQSHTE
+1005 FQAGIRDYQSHTE

-1032 AKEKQDYDLFAR
+1032 AKEKQDYDLFSR

-1065 LVDTK
+1065 LLDTK

-1077 QQKGDFDLGMSL
+1077 QAKGDFDLGMSL

-1100 RQELLDAKNTVLARE
+1100 HDELLDAKNTVLARE

-1123 ARAKMRRVMTIGTVA
+1123 ARARMRRIMTVGTVA

-1149 AFVERQEA
+1149 AYMEREEA
-1157 VAQKQIA
+1157 VKQRLIA
-1164 VEQEAIAKLNE
+1164 VESE
-1175 KEAKRQEGLA
+1175 KEAKRQEGIA
-1185 KENEKKAEEQKLIAV
+1185 KEQKVI
-1200 ANEQKA
+1200 
-1206 VEAQKQEA
+1206 
-1214 KQKLL
+1214 
-1219 AIAAKDAALE
+1219 
-1229 AQKKEAVQRLLAQ
+1229 
-1242 ENEKKAVA
+1242 
-1250 SEAEAQKQKLIA
+1250 AEA
-1262 LNNEKEAIKQKAIA
+1262 
-1276 EDNEKKAVVARN
+1276 NEKKAVVARN
-1288 DALEAQKKEAAQ
+1288 DAIEAQKQEAEQRELAEKAKDAALLAQKKEAEQRILAEKAKDAALLAQKKEAEQRLIAQANEVEAKKNAAEALRQKGIAQENEKKAVIARNDAVEAQKKEAMQ
-1300 RLLAVKAKDA
+1300 RMLAVKAKDA

-1328 EKKAVASEAEAQKQK
+1328 EKKAIASEKEAQKQR
-1343 LIALNNEKEAVKQKG
+1343 LIAVANEKEAVKQKG
-1358 IADVKRTEAEEATKA
+1358 IADEKRVEAELAQKA

-1399 TILKDC
+1399 TILNDC
-1405 PAHLRNWEWG
+1405 PPELRNWEWG

-1436 IALAPNGTQFVTGG
+1436 IALSPDGTQFVTGG
-1450 WNGSATVWDL
+1450 WNGSATIWDL
-1460 ESGRQLAQLKHDG
+1460 ESGRQIKQLKHDG
-1473 LYIYAVDWSADG
+1473 LYIYSVDWSADG

-1494 AVHGYVQVWNAETG
+1494 SVNGYVQVWNAETG
-1508 ERVAQKFGN
+1508 KRVSQKFGN
-1517 DTDEATS
+1517 NKDEATS

-1529 LSVHFSKNIEGGQ
+1529 LSVHFSKASKDGQ

-1557 VASGKQE
+1557 VATGKQD

-1578 FSPDEKKIVTAS
+1578 FSPNEKKIVTAS

-1599 SQTGEPGAPFTGH
+1599 AVTGEPGPPFTGH
-1612 HGPVY
+1612 DGPVY

-1638 VWRPSDVR
+1638 IWRQSDVR
-1646 PYDFTRLTSNS
+1646 PYDFTKLTSNS

-1663 PKFKSLDGHSGPVR
+1663 PKFKSLDGHDGPVR

-1695 TIRFWDAEGGQLLK
+1695 TIRLWDAEGGQLLK

-1718 RTVAFAESDQVI
+1718 RTVAFAESDRVI

-1790 TFTGQPLKVFA
+1790 TFTGQPLQVFA

-1810 AAFFPGGKRLATGA
+1810 AAFFPGGKLLATGA

-1849 AALTVSNDGKWVITG
+1849 AALTVSNDGKWVVTG
-1864 GDDNSAKMWNAET
+1864 GDDNSAKIWNAET
-1877 GELASVFKG
+1877 GELAFAFKG
-1886 DKDSKGHN
+1886 GKDSKGHN
-1894 NEVTAVAISENDQRL
+1894 NEVTAVAISENDQQL

-1917 VFIWDIK
+1917 VFVWDIK

-1933 GHARS
+1933 GHSRS

-1950 RVLTASADRTVAQW
+1950 RVLTACADRTVAQW
-1964 DATSGEEVPS
+1964 NLTTGDEIPS
-1974 LILSHPDSVVA
+1974 LILTHPDSVVA

-2008 ADTAKVISEL
+2008 ADTAKIISEL
-2018 DRGAEKITDV
+2018 DRGEARITDV
-2028 AINDA
+2028 AISND

-2043 GRKTLIFSLGN
+2043 GRKTLVYTLQSGQGKISP
-2054 TTESITADQTYV
+2054 DQTYE

-2075 FAPLKSDLGI
+2075 FAPLKNDLGI

-2097 LKSAQRENDETLVA
+2097 LKSEKRDKDETLVA

-2163 NSAVFSPDGKY
+2163 NSAVFSPNGKL

-2181 GTAKIWDASNGT
+2181 GTAKIWDADTGA
-2193 VLTTLTGHEDRVRH
+2193 VLATLIGHEDRVRH
-2207 ATFSKDGSQILTS
+2207 ATFSSDGTQILTS

-2229 DLKETAR
+2229 NLKETAQ
-2236 ANGSAN
+2236 ADGAGSL
-2242 VEATVA
+2242 EASIT
-2248 QVFKGHEWAVLSAE
+2248 QVFNGHEWAVLSAE

-2271 TASEDNTARIWDATN
+2271 TASEDNTARIWDAAS

-2299 VTSVAFAPGNDPT
+2299 VTSVAFAPGDNPT

-2328 KENKEILTLDG
+2328 KESKEILTLDG
-2339 HTREVTSVAFSPN
+2339 HTREVTSVAFSPD

-2366 LWLTDP
+2366 LWLTTP
-2372 WETAPSKEKLTNVV
+2372 WESAEPQEKLTNVV
-2386 RNRVASGAE
+2386 RVPVATGAE

>member
-1 MTNDSGNDNL
+1 MTSDSGNDNF

-18 ANVVGELPANVLE
+18 ANVVGKLPANVLE
-31 ALKKLPPEFINQ
+31 ALKKLPTEFINR
-43 LSQLSPEAVD
+43 LSHLSPEAVD

-59 IDMLSGLAGMP
+59 IDMLAGLAGMP
-70 GEMLEWLGRAS
+70 DEMLEWLGRVS
-81 SRSESGLSP
+81 SRSDAGLSP
-90 EVLVQFIKVAST
+90 EVLAQFIKGASN

-109 LKSIPKEML
+109 LKAIPKEML
-118 SVMAAIPLEVFDSLM
+118 SVIAAIPAEVFDSLM
-133 ELPPELLM
+133 ELPPELLK

-147 SATSETLDE
+147 STTSETLDE
-156 IPKNI
+156 IPSSM

-170 GSSDVDPQLLATLNE
+170 VNRDIDPRLLATLND
-185 MPQGSIQ
+185 MPPGAIQ
-192 SLAELPSESIATIA
+192 TLADLPTESIANI
-206 ELDPELLDTVRQ
+206 DGFGPELLDTVRQ
-218 MPPELIAVISELTP
+218 MPSELIAAISVLTP
-232 GALSTVIEMP
+232 GALSTIIEMP
-242 VESATTLSELDP
+242 IKSATTLSELDP

-259 LAAEDTPSDTGE
+259 LVAKDTPSDTGQS
-271 PATVLPSSL
+271 ATVLPSSL
-280 LVKLGRADD
+280 LVKLGRVDD
-289 GSGRVLSRILAEAQS
+289 GSGQVLSRILAEAQS
-304 VQSLKTATESATDE
+304 VQSLNTAADSAPDDSDYETSAT
-318 SDYDTAAATIP
+318 TMP
-329 EDMPVPSSTAED
+329 EVMPVLSSTAD
-341 FDPSEADEET
+341 NFDPSEADEDT
-351 DHGEGNQA
+351 DHGEGNLA
-359 SAGEDIEA
+359 SAGNDMEA

-380 PANIAAMGDD
+380 PADIAAMGDD
-390 SFDSAPSEGVSE
+390 SFDSAASEGESQN
-402 DASIA
+402 ASIA
-407 DAWSEGLS
+407 DAWAEGLS
-415 ALESS
+415 AFESS
-420 EHKPRD
+420 EQKPRD
-426 RDIMES
+426 RGSMDS

-441 EGISEDDDS
+441 EGISEDDDGS
-450 SAYGATVE
+450 TYGATVE
-458 SKDFEAVNLDDGSAT
+458 SKEIEAVNLDDGSAT
-473 QRLDDDGSDDDSYGA
+473 QRLEDDGSDDDSYGA

-501 GFQTYQD
+501 GFQADQD
-508 DSSKTVQADDS
+508 DSSKTVQITDS
-519 EDDDSFGETIQ
+519 EEDDSFAKTIQ

-548 TLQDASIDDG
+548 TLQDASFDDS
-558 DASQAVQSG
+558 DVSQTVQSG

-579 PSGQSDDDSFG
+579 PSGRSDDDSFG
-590 ATIQSDEWSQAEDGG
+590 ETVQSDEWSQAEDGG
-605 DDDESFSQTVALDEA
+605 DDESFSQTVALDGA
-620 GAPADFDDDD
+620 GAPSSADDDD

-638 DNSFADGSFDD
+638 DNSFDDDSFGETIQSDNSFDD

-660 HDADESFSQ
+660 HDADESFSK
-669 TIATSDLSEEDRQT
+669 TIATSDLSEDERKT
-683 MADAWDADMMD
+683 MADAWGADMM
-694 AANERPDMTIKSS
+694 AVASERPGTSIKSAEIQQS
-707 DLQETT
+707 N

-731 DYKKGNPFPEP
+731 NYKKGNPFPEP

-789 SKFLTEAVV
+789 AKFLTEAVV

-849 KRTADAVGFA
+849 MRTADAVGFA

-883 VMDWGLAYSTEGFRK
+883 VMDWGLAYSTEGFQK

-915 APEMATGPIKK
+915 APEMATGPIKI

-992 ATKLEDRYQTVDE
+992 ATKLEDRYQSVDK

-1032 AKEKQDYDLFAR
+1032 AKEKQDYDLFSR

-1057 NNKHAQKG
+1057 RNKHAQKG
-1065 LVDTK
+1065 LIDTK
-1070 LAYAMCA
+1070 LAYATCA
-1077 QQKGDFDLGMSL
+1077 QTKGDFDLGMSL
-1089 LNVEIPEHKAL
+1089 LHVEIPEHKAL
-1100 RQELLDAKNTVLARE
+1100 HDELLEAKNTVLARE

-1123 ARAKMRRVMTIGTVA
+1123 ARARMRRIMTVGTVA
-1138 ALIMMSGLAGW
+1138 ALVMMSGLAGW
-1149 AFVERQEA
+1149 AYMEREEA
-1157 VAQKQIA
+1157 VIQRAIA
-1164 VEQEAIAKLNE
+1164 VEQEGIAKEKE
-1175 KEAKRQEGLA
+1175 KEAVLQKGL
-1185 KENEKKAEEQKLIAV
+1185 AEEQKLIA
-1200 ANEQKA
+1200 
-1206 VEAQKQEA
+1206 QE
-1214 KQKLL
+1214 
-1219 AIAAKDAALE
+1219 
-1229 AQKKEAVQRLLAQ
+1229 
-1242 ENEKKAVA
+1242 
-1250 SEAEAQKQKLIA
+1250 
-1262 LNNEKEAIKQKAIA
+1262 
-1276 EDNEKKAVVARN
+1276 NEKKAVVARN
-1288 DALEAQKKEAAQ
+1288 DAVLAQEKEAKQKVIALAAKDAAIEARKKEEEQRLLAVMAKDVAVKAQTAAEKAQ
-1300 RLLAVKAKDA
+1300 EEEAKQKLLAVKAKDA
-1310 ALLAQKKEAE
+1310 AELAQKKEAE
-1320 QRLLAQEN
+1320 QRLLAVKAKETAEKAQE
-1328 EKKAVASEAEAQKQK
+1328 EEAKQRMLAVKARDVAVEAQKAET
-1343 LIALNNEKEAVKQKG
+1343 LA
-1358 IADVKRTEAEEATKA
+1358 REAEE
-1373 EQYQAYIARIGL
+1373 YQAYIARIGL

-1399 TILKDC
+1399 LILTDC

-1460 ESGRQLAQLKHDG
+1460 ESGQQLSQLKHEG
-1473 LYIYAVDWSADG
+1473 LYIYAVDWSSDG

-1494 AVHGYVQVWNAETG
+1494 TVNGYVQVWNAETG

-1517 DTDEATS
+1517 DTDEASS

-1529 LSVHFSKNIEGGQ
+1529 LSVHFSKGSNGGQ
-1542 KLLTTSYDNTARLWN
+1542 KLLTTSYDNSARLWN
-1557 VASGKQE
+1557 VATGIQE

-1790 TFTGQPLKVFA
+1790 TFTGQPLNVFA

-1810 AAFFPGGKRLATGA
+1810 AAFLPGGKRLATGA

-1835 SGTQLVRLEHTGRA
+1835 SGTQLARLEHTGRA
-1849 AALTVSNDGKWVITG
+1849 ATLTVSNDGKWVITG
-1864 GDDNSAKMWNAET
+1864 GDDKSAKMWNAET
-1877 GELASVFKG
+1877 GELLSVFKG
-1886 DKDSKGHN
+1886 DKDSRAHN
-1894 NEVTAVAISENDQRL
+1894 NEVTAVAISEDDQRL

-1964 DATSGEEVPS
+1964 DATSGEEISS

-2008 ADTAKVISEL
+2008 ADTAKVITAL
-2018 DRGAEKITDV
+2018 DCGDAKITDV
-2028 AINDA
+2028 AINDV
-2033 GSKALAVDAN
+2033 GSKALAVDSN
-2043 GRKTLIFSLGN
+2043 GRKTLIFSLEN
-2054 TTESITADQTYV
+2054 TAEAITADQTCV

-2085 LALGGSDAKLIG
+2085 LTLGGSDAKLIG
-2097 LKSAQRENDETLVA
+2097 LKSVRRQNDETLVA

-2181 GTAKIWDASNGT
+2181 GTAKIWDASTGA
-2193 VLTTLTGHEDRVRH
+2193 VLATLTGHEDRVRQ

-2229 DLKETAR
+2229 DLKETVQAT
-2236 ANGSAN
+2236 GSAAI
-2242 VEATVA
+2242 ETTVA
-2248 QVFKGHEWAVLSAE
+2248 QTFNGHKWAVLSAE

-2286 GKELSVLAGHTAR
+2286 GKELSILAGHTAR

-2339 HTREVTSVAFSPN
+2339 HTREVTSVAFSPDGN
-2352 GKYVLTASEDGRAI
+2352 YVLTASEDGRAI
-2366 LWLTDP
+2366 LWLTSP
-2372 WETAPSKEKLTNVV
+2372 WQTEPPKETLTNVIMTP
-2386 RNRVASGAE
+2386 VASGAE